1 MRVNTIKKIIAAILA
16 AVLCF
21 GVLPSRSFF
30 NTLSAVVKAANADSL
45 NEAYADGT
53 SLMPIGPAFT
63 VDTLLSWEPTND
75 PDSDYS
81 RSVVP
86 LADRYTGFTVN
97 DYANPDAK
105 LMVCSLANSKHDATN
120 AQGQESFSSYA
131 FNYWQ
136 YATSF
141 VYWSGSKRGQV
152 VVPTGE
158 FTDAAHTNGVP
169 VMGTIFFDWGGNSS
183 VVENFVRNYRSVAD
197 KLIEVMEYYGF
208 DGYFFNEETAVD
220 YTTAGNLRSM
230 IAYMRQQRPNML
242 IGWYDSITDSGN
254 LSYQDA
260 VNGSNSGWVS
270 AGVNEFFMNY
280 NWTTQ
285 DVNTTV
291 STMQGLGKSQYE
303 AFAGLDVQ
311 QNCMNTNFSSNYL
324 LNNNN
329 NKLKL
334 SLALYCPNSTM
345 GLSGDGADFHEVERQ
360 FYVNGGDPRST
371 SSSGWAGM
379 SRFFADHTTI
389 ISAPFVTNFNSG
401 HGKAFYIDGVKSRD
415 AEWSYQ
421 SVQDVM
427 PTWTWIID
435 SNGQKLSGAY
445 DFEDAYNGGS
455 SIKFYGSLTANKP
468 NNIMLYST
476 NLDINGSTNIAVTAK
491 NDRGLMKLVAYYG
504 DSSTS
509 SYANCQKATFALDA
523 SSGGWTT
530 SNVSL
535 ASLSGKKL
543 YAIGFEIGGTS
554 NVSDYQVNIG
564 RLAVTDSEAAAAS
577 ASNARLEEI
586 IYLDAYTAEARI
598 KWNGNNAS
606 TYEIYRLN
614 ADGTRTLIM
623 ETPNTAY
630 YIPNL
635 VRNDDQADVTI
646 EVVPVNANGVRGES
660 SRFTIDWPYENGD
673 TEKLSDVTVPVN
685 ICPLAEVTGY
695 SAQNDGEPASK
706 AIDGTSENGSK
717 WCATNA
723 QSGWMTIKL
732 DQPRTIKRIRIEHAE
747 YGGEAQNMNTIAFS
761 VQYKSGNNWVTA
773 YSTNNNSSAVTD
785 ELITP
790 VTAQEWRLYI
800 SNSGSSAWGAI
811 RIYEWQMFETTERN
825 RTDIVLMK
833 FASAKNNKGASDTF
847 SLTHAPTGS
856 TVRLYLRDANGNYT
870 QIASKEA
877 QSSTVSFTGLDYGS
891 DAGRVFYTVQEG
903 KQEESIKLST
913 AFDAEPGAVKYSITV
928 VQPANGTVSASAT
941 SATAGTT
948 VKLTA
953 TPAEGYTLDY
963 FTLDGARI
971 NGDTFIMPARNVEVS
986 AVFTANAYSITVV
999 QPTGGTV
1006 SASATSATAGT
1017 TVKLTA
1023 TPAEGYTLDYFT
1035 LDGARING
1043 NTFSMPARNV
1053 EVSAVFTANAYSIT
1067 VVQPTGGT
1075 VSASTTSAA
1084 AGTTIELTATPAEG
1098 YTLDYFTLDGERI
1111 NGDTFSMPARNV
1123 EVSAVFTANA
1133 YSITVVQP
1141 TGGTVSASATSA
1153 TAGTTVKLTATPAEG
1168 YTLDYFTL
1176 DGARIN
1182 GDTFI
1187 MPARNVE
1194 VSAVFTA
1201 NAYSITV
1208 VQPTGGTVSA
1218 SATSATAG
1226 TTVKLTATP
1235 AEGYTLDYFT
1245 LDGARINGD
1254 TFIMPA
1260 RNVEVSAVFT
1270 ANAYS
1275 ITVVQPT
1282 GGTVS
1287 ASATSATAGTTVKLT
1302 ATPAEGYT
1310 LDYFTLDGA
1319 RINGDTFIMPARNV
1333 EVSAVFTANAYSIT
1347 VVQPAGGTVSASKLS
1362 AFFGEAVELT
1372 AVPDEGYELSHYVV
1386 NGAANNGGTFTM
1398 PARDVIVTAVFTK
1411 VAEPS
1416 VNLALN
1422 ATIYYSN
1429 KKYPDYAKNGPQHA
1443 FDGKMSDRE
1452 ADKWHASGVNGWV
1465 AFDIHT
1471 PVANP
1476 ILKIYH
1482 AGSAGENSNLNTSSW
1497 DVYILNERYL
1507 TEEAYFNM
1515 DRSTQNRVCQIAWFW
1530 KRIHVTTG
1538 NTADISIDHIDMPEA
1553 RRLFK
1558 INMRKTNQTGYP
1570 YYLNV
1575 YEIEMYAGN

>member
-1 MRVNTIKKIIAAILA
+1 MIL
-16 AVLCF
+16 
-21 GVLPSRSFF
+21 
-30 NTLSAVVKAANADSL
+30 N
-45 NEAYADGT
+45 
-53 SLMPIGPAFT
+53 
-63 VDTLLSWEPTND
+63 
-75 PDSDYS
+75 
-81 RSVVP
+81 
-86 LADRYTGFTVN
+86 
-97 DYANPDAK
+97 
-105 LMVCSLANSKHDATN
+105 
-120 AQGQESFSSYA
+120 
-131 FNYWQ
+131 
-136 YATSF
+136 SF
-141 VYWSGSKRGQV
+141 V
-152 VVPTGE
+152 
-158 FTDAAHTNGVP
+158 
-169 VMGTIFFDWGGNSS
+169 
-183 VVENFVRNYRSVAD
+183 
-197 KLIEVMEYYGF
+197 
-208 DGYFFNEETAVD
+208 
-220 YTTAGNLRSM
+220 
-230 IAYMRQQRPNML
+230 
-242 IGWYDSITDSGN
+242 
-254 LSYQDA
+254 
-260 VNGSNSGWVS
+260 
-270 AGVNEFFMNY
+270 
-280 NWTTQ
+280 
-285 DVNTTV
+285 TV
-291 STMQGLGKSQYE
+291 
-303 AFAGLDVQ
+303 
-311 QNCMNTNFSSNYL
+311 
-324 LNNNN
+324 
-329 NKLKL
+329 
-334 SLALYCPNSTM
+334 
-345 GLSGDGADFHEVERQ
+345 
-360 FYVNGGDPRST
+360 
-371 SSSGWAGM
+371 
-379 SRFFADHTTI
+379 
-389 ISAPFVTNFNSG
+389 
-401 HGKAFYIDGVKSRD
+401 
-415 AEWSYQ
+415 
-421 SVQDVM
+421 
-427 PTWTWIID
+427 
-435 SNGQKLSGAY
+435 
-445 DFEDAYNGGS
+445 
-455 SIKFYGSLTANKP
+455 
-468 NNIMLYST
+468 
-476 NLDINGSTNIAVTAK
+476 
-491 NDRGLMKLVAYYG
+491 
-504 DSSTS
+504 
-509 SYANCQKATFALDA
+509 
-523 SSGGWTT
+523 
-530 SNVSL
+530 
-535 ASLSGKKL
+535 
-543 YAIGFEIGGTS
+543 
-554 NVSDYQVNIG
+554 YQVNIG

-606 TYEIYRLN
+606 SYEIYRLN

-635 VRNDDQADVTI
+635 VRNDDQADVTV

-673 TEKLSDVTVPVN
+673 TERLSDITEPANVCLNAT
-685 ICPLAEVTGY
+685 VTGY
-695 SAQNDGEPASK
+695 SAQNDGEPAWK

-717 WCATNA
+717 WCATNK

-747 YGGEAQNMNTIAFS
+747 YGGESQDMNTIAFS
-761 VQYKSGNNWVTA
+761 VQYKSGNNWVTV

-800 SNSGSSAWGAI
+800 NNSGSSAWGAI

-913 AFDAEPGAVKYSITV
+913 AFDAEPGAVKYSINV
-928 VQPANGTVSASAT
+928 VQPANGSVAASAT

-963 FTLDGARI
+963 FTLDGERI

-1017 TVKLTA
+1017 T
-1023 TPAEGYTLDYFT
+1023 
-1035 LDGARING
+1035 
-1043 NTFSMPARNV
+1043 
-1053 EVSAVFTANAYSIT
+1053 
-1067 VVQPTGGT
+1067 
-1075 VSASTTSAA
+1075 
-1084 AGTTIELTATPAEG
+1084 IELTATPAEG

-1111 NGDTFSMPARNV
+1111 NGNTFSMPAQNV

-1141 TGGTVSASATSA
+1141 AGGTVSASATSA

-1176 DGARIN
+1176 DG
-1182 GDTFI
+1182 
-1187 MPARNVE
+1187 E
-1194 VSAVFTA
+1194 
-1201 NAYSITV
+1201 
-1208 VQPTGGTVSA
+1208 
-1218 SATSATAG
+1218 
-1226 TTVKLTATP
+1226 
-1235 AEGYTLDYFT
+1235 
-1245 LDGARINGD
+1245 
-1254 TFIMPA
+1254 
-1260 RNVEVSAVFT
+1260 
-1270 ANAYS
+1270 
-1275 ITVVQPT
+1275 
-1282 GGTVS
+1282 
-1287 ASATSATAGTTVKLT
+1287 
-1302 ATPAEGYT
+1302 
-1310 LDYFTLDGA
+1310 

-1386 NGAANNGGTFTM
+1386 NGAANSGGTFTM

-1422 ATIYYSN
+1422 ATIYYFN

-1443 FDGKMSDRE
+1443 FDGKMSDPE

-1482 AGSAGENSNLNTSSW
+1482 AGSAGESSNLNTSSW

-1570 YYLNV
+1570 YHLNV

>member
-16 AVLCF
+16 AVFCF
-21 GVLPSRSFF
+21 GFLPSRSFF

-230 IAYMRQQRPNML
+230 IAYMRQKRPNML

-260 VNGSNSGWVS
+260 INGYNSGWVS

-291 STMQGLGKSQYE
+291 STMQNLGKSQYE

-324 LNNNN
+324 LNNS

-504 DSSTS
+504 DNSTS

-530 SNVSL
+530 SNFSL

-577 ASNARLEEI
+577 VNNARLEEI

-606 TYEIYRLN
+606 SYEIYRLN

-635 VRNDDQADVTI
+635 VRNDDQADVTV
-646 EVVPVNANGVRGES
+646 EVVPVNANGVRGKS

-673 TEKLSDVTVPVN
+673 TERLSDVTVPVN

-695 SAQNDGEPASK
+695 SAQNDGEPAWK

-732 DQPRTIKRIRIEHAE
+732 DQPRTIKRIRIEHAQ

-761 VQYKSGNNWVTA
+761 VQYKSGNNWVTV

-800 SNSGSSAWGAI
+800 NNSGSSAWGAI

-913 AFDAEPGAVKYSITV
+913 AFDAEPGAVKYSINV
-928 VQPANGTVSASAT
+928 VQPANGSVAASAT
-941 SATAGTT
+941 FATAGTT
-948 VKLTA
+948 IELTA

-963 FTLDGARI
+963 FTLDGERI
-971 NGDTFIMPARNVEVS
+971 NGNTFIMPARNVEVS

-1006 SASATSATAGT
+1006 SAS
-1017 TVKLTA
+1017 
-1023 TPAEGYTLDYFT
+1023 
-1035 LDGARING
+1035 
-1043 NTFSMPARNV
+1043 
-1053 EVSAVFTANAYSIT
+1053 
-1067 VVQPTGGT
+1067 
-1075 VSASTTSAA
+1075 
-1084 AGTTIELTATPAEG
+1084 
-1098 YTLDYFTLDGERI
+1098 
-1111 NGDTFSMPARNV
+1111 
-1123 EVSAVFTANA
+1123 
-1133 YSITVVQP
+1133 
-1141 TGGTVSASATSA
+1141 
-1153 TAGTTVKLTATPAEG
+1153 
-1168 YTLDYFTL
+1168 
-1176 DGARIN
+1176 
-1182 GDTFI
+1182 
-1187 MPARNVE
+1187 
-1194 VSAVFTA
+1194 
-1201 NAYSITV
+1201 
-1208 VQPTGGTVSA
+1208 
-1218 SATSATAG
+1218 
-1226 TTVKLTATP
+1226 
-1235 AEGYTLDYFT
+1235 
-1245 LDGARINGD
+1245 
-1254 TFIMPA
+1254 
-1260 RNVEVSAVFT
+1260 
-1270 ANAYS
+1270 
-1275 ITVVQPT
+1275 
-1282 GGTVS
+1282 
-1287 ASATSATAGTTVKLT
+1287 
-1302 ATPAEGYT
+1302 
-1310 LDYFTLDGA
+1310 
-1319 RINGDTFIMPARNV
+1319 
-1333 EVSAVFTANAYSIT
+1333 
-1347 VVQPAGGTVSASKLS
+1347 KLS
-1362 AFFGEAVELT
+1362 AFFGEAIELT

-1422 ATIYYSN
+1422 ATIYYFN

-1443 FDGKMSDRE
+1443 FDGKMSDPE

-1482 AGSAGENSNLNTSSW
+1482 AGSAGESSNLNTSSW

-1570 YYLNV
+1570 YHLNV

>member
-260 VNGSNSGWVS
+260 VNGYNSGWVS

-291 STMQGLGKSQYE
+291 STMQNLGKSQYE

-311 QNCMNTNFSSNYL
+311 QNCMNTYFSSNYL
-324 LNNNN
+324 LNNS

-509 SYANCQKATFALDA
+509 SYANCEKATFALDA
-523 SSGGWTT
+523 SSGGWAT

-606 TYEIYRLN
+606 SYEIYRLN

-695 SAQNDGEPASK
+695 SAQNDGEPAWK

-723 QSGWMTIKL
+723 RSGWMTIKL

-761 VQYKSGNNWVTA
+761 VQYKSGNNWVTV
-773 YSTNNNSSAVTD
+773 YSTNSNSSAVTD

-903 KQEESIKLST
+903 VQEESIKLST
-913 AFDAEPGAVKYSITV
+913 AFDAEPGAVKYSINV
-928 VQPANGTVSASAT
+928 VQPANGSVAASA
-941 SATAGTT
+941 
-948 VKLTA
+948 
-953 TPAEGYTLDY
+953 
-963 FTLDGARI
+963 
-971 NGDTFIMPARNVEVS
+971 
-986 AVFTANAYSITVV
+986 
-999 QPTGGTV
+999 
-1006 SASATSATAGT
+1006 
-1017 TVKLTA
+1017 
-1023 TPAEGYTLDYFT
+1023 
-1035 LDGARING
+1035 
-1043 NTFSMPARNV
+1043 
-1053 EVSAVFTANAYSIT
+1053 
-1067 VVQPTGGT
+1067 
-1075 VSASTTSAA
+1075 TSAA
-1084 AGTTIELTATPAEG
+1084 AGTIIELAATPAEG
-1098 YTLDYFTLDGERI
+1098 YTLDYFTLDGE
-1111 NGDTFSMPARNV
+1111 
-1123 EVSAVFTANA
+1123 
-1133 YSITVVQP
+1133 
-1141 TGGTVSASATSA
+1141 
-1153 TAGTTVKLTATPAEG
+1153 
-1168 YTLDYFTL
+1168 
-1176 DGARIN
+1176 
-1182 GDTFI
+1182 
-1187 MPARNVE
+1187 
-1194 VSAVFTA
+1194 
-1201 NAYSITV
+1201 
-1208 VQPTGGTVSA
+1208 
-1218 SATSATAG
+1218 
-1226 TTVKLTATP
+1226 
-1235 AEGYTLDYFT
+1235 
-1245 LDGARINGD
+1245 
-1254 TFIMPA
+1254 
-1260 RNVEVSAVFT
+1260 
-1270 ANAYS
+1270 
-1275 ITVVQPT
+1275 
-1282 GGTVS
+1282 
-1287 ASATSATAGTTVKLT
+1287 
-1302 ATPAEGYT
+1302 
-1310 LDYFTLDGA
+1310 

-1347 VVQPAGGTVSASKLS
+1347 VVQPAGGTVSASATSAAAGTTVKLTATPAEGYTLDYFTLDGERINGDTFIMPARNVEVSAVFTANAYSITVVQPANGTVSASKLS

-1443 FDGKMSDRE
+1443 FDGKMSDPE
-1452 ADKWHASGVNGWV
+1452 ADKWHASGINGWV

-1482 AGSAGENSNLNTSSW
+1482 AGSAGEVSNLNTSSW

-1538 NTADISIDHIDMPEA
+1538 NTADISVDHIDMPEA

>member
-1 MRVNTIKKIIAAILA
+1 MIL
-16 AVLCF
+16 
-21 GVLPSRSFF
+21 
-30 NTLSAVVKAANADSL
+30 N
-45 NEAYADGT
+45 
-53 SLMPIGPAFT
+53 
-63 VDTLLSWEPTND
+63 
-75 PDSDYS
+75 
-81 RSVVP
+81 
-86 LADRYTGFTVN
+86 
-97 DYANPDAK
+97 
-105 LMVCSLANSKHDATN
+105 
-120 AQGQESFSSYA
+120 
-131 FNYWQ
+131 
-136 YATSF
+136 SF
-141 VYWSGSKRGQV
+141 V
-152 VVPTGE
+152 
-158 FTDAAHTNGVP
+158 
-169 VMGTIFFDWGGNSS
+169 
-183 VVENFVRNYRSVAD
+183 
-197 KLIEVMEYYGF
+197 
-208 DGYFFNEETAVD
+208 
-220 YTTAGNLRSM
+220 
-230 IAYMRQQRPNML
+230 
-242 IGWYDSITDSGN
+242 
-254 LSYQDA
+254 
-260 VNGSNSGWVS
+260 
-270 AGVNEFFMNY
+270 
-280 NWTTQ
+280 
-285 DVNTTV
+285 TV
-291 STMQGLGKSQYE
+291 
-303 AFAGLDVQ
+303 
-311 QNCMNTNFSSNYL
+311 
-324 LNNNN
+324 
-329 NKLKL
+329 
-334 SLALYCPNSTM
+334 
-345 GLSGDGADFHEVERQ
+345 
-360 FYVNGGDPRST
+360 
-371 SSSGWAGM
+371 
-379 SRFFADHTTI
+379 
-389 ISAPFVTNFNSG
+389 
-401 HGKAFYIDGVKSRD
+401 
-415 AEWSYQ
+415 
-421 SVQDVM
+421 
-427 PTWTWIID
+427 
-435 SNGQKLSGAY
+435 
-445 DFEDAYNGGS
+445 
-455 SIKFYGSLTANKP
+455 
-468 NNIMLYST
+468 
-476 NLDINGSTNIAVTAK
+476 
-491 NDRGLMKLVAYYG
+491 
-504 DSSTS
+504 
-509 SYANCQKATFALDA
+509 
-523 SSGGWTT
+523 
-530 SNVSL
+530 
-535 ASLSGKKL
+535 
-543 YAIGFEIGGTS
+543 
-554 NVSDYQVNIG
+554 YQVNIG

-606 TYEIYRLN
+606 SYEIYRLN

-635 VRNDDQADVTI
+635 VRNDDQADVTV

-695 SAQNDGEPASK
+695 SAQNDGEPAWK

-717 WCATNA
+717 WCATNK

-732 DQPRTIKRIRIEHAE
+732 DQPRTIKRIRIEHAQ

-761 VQYKSGNNWVTA
+761 VQYKSGNNWVTV

-877 QSSTVSFTGLDYGS
+877 HSSTVSFTGLDYGS

-913 AFDAEPGAVKYSITV
+913 AFDAEPGAVKYSINV
-928 VQPANGTVSASAT
+928 VQPAGGTVSASAT

-963 FTLDGARI
+963 FTLDGERI

-1035 LDGARING
+1035 LDGERING
-1043 NTFSMPARNV
+1043 DTFIMPARNV

-1067 VVQPTGGT
+1067 VVQPT
-1075 VSASTTSAA
+1075 
-1084 AGTTIELTATPAEG
+1084 
-1098 YTLDYFTLDGERI
+1098 
-1111 NGDTFSMPARNV
+1111 NGSVA
-1123 EVSAVFTANA
+1123 
-1133 YSITVVQP
+1133 
-1141 TGGTVSASATSA
+1141 ASATSA
-1153 TAGTTVKLTATPAEG
+1153 TAGTTIELTATPAEG

-1187 MPARNVE
+1187 MPARNVD

-1208 VQPTGGTVSA
+1208 VQPT
-1218 SATSATAG
+1218 
-1226 TTVKLTATP
+1226 
-1235 AEGYTLDYFT
+1235 
-1245 LDGARINGD
+1245 
-1254 TFIMPA
+1254 
-1260 RNVEVSAVFT
+1260 
-1270 ANAYS
+1270 
-1275 ITVVQPT
+1275 
-1282 GGTVS
+1282 
-1287 ASATSATAGTTVKLT
+1287 
-1302 ATPAEGYT
+1302 
-1310 LDYFTLDGA
+1310 
-1319 RINGDTFIMPARNV
+1319 
-1333 EVSAVFTANAYSIT
+1333 
-1347 VVQPAGGTVSASKLS
+1347 GGTVSASKLS

-1386 NGAANNGGTFTM
+1386 NGAANNGSSFTM
-1398 PARDVIVTAVFTK
+1398 PAHDVMVTAVFTK

-1422 ATIYYSN
+1422 ATIYYFN

-1482 AGSAGENSNLNTSSW
+1482 AGSAGEDSNLNTSSW

-1538 NTADISIDHIDMPEA
+1538 NTADISVDHIDMPEA

-1570 YYLNV
+1570 YHLNV

>member
-1 MRVNTIKKIIAAILA
+1 MRVNTIKKIIAALLA
-16 AVLCF
+16 AVFCF

-30 NTLSAVVKAANADSL
+30 STLSAVVKAANADSL

-208 DGYFFNEETAVD
+208 DGYFFNEETGVD

-260 VNGSNSGWVS
+260 VNGYNSGWVS

-285 DVNTTV
+285 EVNTTV
-291 STMQGLGKSQYE
+291 STMQNLGKSQYE

-324 LNNNN
+324 LNNS

-509 SYANCQKATFALDA
+509 SYANCQKAAFALDA
-523 SSGGWTT
+523 SSGSWTT

-717 WCATNA
+717 WCATNK

-747 YGGEAQNMNTIAFS
+747 YGGEAQDMNTIAFS
-761 VQYKSGNNWVTA
+761 VQYKSGNNWVTV
-773 YSTNNNSSAVTD
+773 YSTNSNSSAVTD

-800 SNSGSSAWGAI
+800 NNSGSSAWGAI
-811 RIYEWQMFETTERN
+811 RIYEWQMFESTERE
-825 RTDIVLMK
+825 RSDIVLMK
-833 FASAKNNKGASDTF
+833 FASAKNNTGASDTF

-913 AFDAEPGAVKYSITV
+913 AFDAEPGAVKYSINV
-928 VQPANGTVSASAT
+928 VQPANGMVSASAT

-963 FTLDGARI
+963 FTLDG
-971 NGDTFIMPARNVEVS
+971 E
-986 AVFTANAYSITVV
+986 
-999 QPTGGTV
+999 
-1006 SASATSATAGT
+1006 
-1017 TVKLTA
+1017 
-1023 TPAEGYTLDYFT
+1023 
-1035 LDGARING
+1035 
-1043 NTFSMPARNV
+1043 
-1053 EVSAVFTANAYSIT
+1053 
-1067 VVQPTGGT
+1067 
-1075 VSASTTSAA
+1075 
-1084 AGTTIELTATPAEG
+1084 
-1098 YTLDYFTLDGERI
+1098 
-1111 NGDTFSMPARNV
+1111 
-1123 EVSAVFTANA
+1123 
-1133 YSITVVQP
+1133 
-1141 TGGTVSASATSA
+1141 
-1153 TAGTTVKLTATPAEG
+1153 
-1168 YTLDYFTL
+1168 
-1176 DGARIN
+1176 
-1182 GDTFI
+1182 
-1187 MPARNVE
+1187 
-1194 VSAVFTA
+1194 
-1201 NAYSITV
+1201 
-1208 VQPTGGTVSA
+1208 
-1218 SATSATAG
+1218 
-1226 TTVKLTATP
+1226 
-1235 AEGYTLDYFT
+1235 
-1245 LDGARINGD
+1245 
-1254 TFIMPA
+1254 
-1260 RNVEVSAVFT
+1260 
-1270 ANAYS
+1270 
-1275 ITVVQPT
+1275 
-1282 GGTVS
+1282 
-1287 ASATSATAGTTVKLT
+1287 
-1302 ATPAEGYT
+1302 
-1310 LDYFTLDGA
+1310 

-1422 ATIYYSN
+1422 ATVYYSN

-1443 FDGKMSDRE
+1443 FDGKMSDPE
-1452 ADKWHASGVNGWV
+1452 ADKWHASGINGWV

-1482 AGSAGENSNLNTSSW
+1482 AGSADEDSNLNTSSW

-1570 YYLNV
+1570 YHLNV

>member
-230 IAYMRQQRPNML
+230 IAYMRQQKPNML

-291 STMQGLGKSQYE
+291 STMQNLGKSQYE

-324 LNNNN
+324 LNNS

-389 ISAPFVTNFNSG
+389 VSAPFVTNFNSG

-509 SYANCQKATFALDA
+509 SYANCQKATFAIDA

-606 TYEIYRLN
+606 SYEIYRLN

-630 YIPNL
+630 YIPKL

-695 SAQNDGEPASK
+695 SAQNDGEPAWK

-723 QSGWMTIKL
+723 RSGWMTIKL

-747 YGGEAQNMNTIAFS
+747 YGGEAQDMNTIAFS
-761 VQYKSGNNWVTA
+761 VQYKSGNNWVTV
-773 YSTNNNSSAVTD
+773 YSTTNNSSAVTD

-800 SNSGSSAWGAI
+800 YNSGSSAWGAI
-811 RIYEWQMFETTERN
+811 RIYEWQMFESTERE
-825 RTDIVLMK
+825 RSDIVLMK

-847 SLTHAPTGS
+847 SLTHAPTSS

-903 KQEESIKLST
+903 VQEESIKLST
-913 AFDAEPGAVKYSITV
+913 AFDAEPGAVKYSINV
-928 VQPANGTVSASAT
+928 VQPANGSVAASA
-941 SATAGTT
+941 
-948 VKLTA
+948 
-953 TPAEGYTLDY
+953 
-963 FTLDGARI
+963 
-971 NGDTFIMPARNVEVS
+971 
-986 AVFTANAYSITVV
+986 
-999 QPTGGTV
+999 
-1006 SASATSATAGT
+1006 
-1017 TVKLTA
+1017 
-1023 TPAEGYTLDYFT
+1023 
-1035 LDGARING
+1035 
-1043 NTFSMPARNV
+1043 
-1053 EVSAVFTANAYSIT
+1053 
-1067 VVQPTGGT
+1067 
-1075 VSASTTSAA
+1075 TSAA
-1084 AGTTIELTATPAEG
+1084 AGTIIELAATPAEG
-1098 YTLDYFTLDGERI
+1098 YTLDYFTLDGE
-1111 NGDTFSMPARNV
+1111 
-1123 EVSAVFTANA
+1123 
-1133 YSITVVQP
+1133 
-1141 TGGTVSASATSA
+1141 
-1153 TAGTTVKLTATPAEG
+1153 
-1168 YTLDYFTL
+1168 
-1176 DGARIN
+1176 
-1182 GDTFI
+1182 
-1187 MPARNVE
+1187 
-1194 VSAVFTA
+1194 
-1201 NAYSITV
+1201 
-1208 VQPTGGTVSA
+1208 
-1218 SATSATAG
+1218 
-1226 TTVKLTATP
+1226 
-1235 AEGYTLDYFT
+1235 
-1245 LDGARINGD
+1245 
-1254 TFIMPA
+1254 
-1260 RNVEVSAVFT
+1260 
-1270 ANAYS
+1270 
-1275 ITVVQPT
+1275 
-1282 GGTVS
+1282 
-1287 ASATSATAGTTVKLT
+1287 
-1302 ATPAEGYT
+1302 
-1310 LDYFTLDGA
+1310 

-1347 VVQPAGGTVSASKLS
+1347 VVQPAGGTVSASATSAAAGTTVKLTATPAEGYTLDYFTLDGERINGNTFSMPARNVEVSAVFTANAYSITVVQPAGGTVTASKLS

-1452 ADKWHASGVNGWV
+1452 ADKWHASGINGWV

-1482 AGSAGENSNLNTSSW
+1482 AGSAGEGSDLNTSSW

-1530 KRIHVTTG
+1530 KKIHVTNG
-1538 NTADISIDHIDMPEA
+1538 NTADISVDHIDMPEA

>member
-1 MRVNTIKKIIAAILA
+1 MIL
-16 AVLCF
+16 
-21 GVLPSRSFF
+21 
-30 NTLSAVVKAANADSL
+30 N
-45 NEAYADGT
+45 
-53 SLMPIGPAFT
+53 
-63 VDTLLSWEPTND
+63 
-75 PDSDYS
+75 
-81 RSVVP
+81 
-86 LADRYTGFTVN
+86 
-97 DYANPDAK
+97 
-105 LMVCSLANSKHDATN
+105 
-120 AQGQESFSSYA
+120 
-131 FNYWQ
+131 
-136 YATSF
+136 SF
-141 VYWSGSKRGQV
+141 V
-152 VVPTGE
+152 
-158 FTDAAHTNGVP
+158 
-169 VMGTIFFDWGGNSS
+169 
-183 VVENFVRNYRSVAD
+183 
-197 KLIEVMEYYGF
+197 
-208 DGYFFNEETAVD
+208 
-220 YTTAGNLRSM
+220 
-230 IAYMRQQRPNML
+230 
-242 IGWYDSITDSGN
+242 
-254 LSYQDA
+254 
-260 VNGSNSGWVS
+260 
-270 AGVNEFFMNY
+270 
-280 NWTTQ
+280 
-285 DVNTTV
+285 TV
-291 STMQGLGKSQYE
+291 
-303 AFAGLDVQ
+303 
-311 QNCMNTNFSSNYL
+311 
-324 LNNNN
+324 
-329 NKLKL
+329 
-334 SLALYCPNSTM
+334 
-345 GLSGDGADFHEVERQ
+345 
-360 FYVNGGDPRST
+360 
-371 SSSGWAGM
+371 
-379 SRFFADHTTI
+379 
-389 ISAPFVTNFNSG
+389 
-401 HGKAFYIDGVKSRD
+401 
-415 AEWSYQ
+415 
-421 SVQDVM
+421 
-427 PTWTWIID
+427 
-435 SNGQKLSGAY
+435 
-445 DFEDAYNGGS
+445 
-455 SIKFYGSLTANKP
+455 
-468 NNIMLYST
+468 
-476 NLDINGSTNIAVTAK
+476 
-491 NDRGLMKLVAYYG
+491 
-504 DSSTS
+504 
-509 SYANCQKATFALDA
+509 
-523 SSGGWTT
+523 
-530 SNVSL
+530 
-535 ASLSGKKL
+535 
-543 YAIGFEIGGTS
+543 
-554 NVSDYQVNIG
+554 YQVNIG

-695 SAQNDGEPASK
+695 SAQNDGEPAWK

-717 WCATNA
+717 WCATNK

-732 DQPRTIKRIRIEHAE
+732 DQPRTIKRIRIEHAQ

-761 VQYKSGNNWVTA
+761 VQYKSGNNWVTV
-773 YSTNNNSSAVTD
+773 YSTNSNSSAVTD

-790 VTAQEWRLYI
+790 VTAQEWRLDI

-913 AFDAEPGAVKYSITV
+913 AFDAEPGAVKYSINV
-928 VQPANGTVSASAT
+928 VQPANGSVAASAT

-953 TPAEGYTLDY
+953 
-963 FTLDGARI
+963 
-971 NGDTFIMPARNVEVS
+971 N
-986 AVFTANAYSITVV
+986 
-999 QPTGGTV
+999 
-1006 SASATSATAGT
+1006 
-1017 TVKLTA
+1017 
-1023 TPAEGYTLDYFT
+1023 PAEGYTLDYFT

-1067 VVQPTGGT
+1067 VVQPT
-1075 VSASTTSAA
+1075 
-1084 AGTTIELTATPAEG
+1084 
-1098 YTLDYFTLDGERI
+1098 
-1111 NGDTFSMPARNV
+1111 
-1123 EVSAVFTANA
+1123 
-1133 YSITVVQP
+1133 
-1141 TGGTVSASATSA
+1141 
-1153 TAGTTVKLTATPAEG
+1153 
-1168 YTLDYFTL
+1168 
-1176 DGARIN
+1176 
-1182 GDTFI
+1182 
-1187 MPARNVE
+1187 
-1194 VSAVFTA
+1194 
-1201 NAYSITV
+1201 
-1208 VQPTGGTVSA
+1208 
-1218 SATSATAG
+1218 
-1226 TTVKLTATP
+1226 
-1235 AEGYTLDYFT
+1235 
-1245 LDGARINGD
+1245 
-1254 TFIMPA
+1254 
-1260 RNVEVSAVFT
+1260 
-1270 ANAYS
+1270 
-1275 ITVVQPT
+1275 
-1282 GGTVS
+1282 
-1287 ASATSATAGTTVKLT
+1287 
-1302 ATPAEGYT
+1302 
-1310 LDYFTLDGA
+1310 
-1319 RINGDTFIMPARNV
+1319 
-1333 EVSAVFTANAYSIT
+1333 
-1347 VVQPAGGTVSASKLS
+1347 GGTVSASKLS

-1422 ATIYYSN
+1422 ATVYYSN

-1443 FDGKMSDRE
+1443 FDGKMSDPE

-1482 AGSAGENSNLNTSSW
+1482 AGFAGEGSDLNTSSW

-1570 YYLNV
+1570 YHLNV

>member
-1 MRVNTIKKIIAAILA
+1 MIL
-16 AVLCF
+16 
-21 GVLPSRSFF
+21 
-30 NTLSAVVKAANADSL
+30 N
-45 NEAYADGT
+45 
-53 SLMPIGPAFT
+53 
-63 VDTLLSWEPTND
+63 
-75 PDSDYS
+75 
-81 RSVVP
+81 
-86 LADRYTGFTVN
+86 
-97 DYANPDAK
+97 
-105 LMVCSLANSKHDATN
+105 
-120 AQGQESFSSYA
+120 
-131 FNYWQ
+131 
-136 YATSF
+136 SF
-141 VYWSGSKRGQV
+141 V
-152 VVPTGE
+152 
-158 FTDAAHTNGVP
+158 
-169 VMGTIFFDWGGNSS
+169 
-183 VVENFVRNYRSVAD
+183 
-197 KLIEVMEYYGF
+197 
-208 DGYFFNEETAVD
+208 
-220 YTTAGNLRSM
+220 
-230 IAYMRQQRPNML
+230 
-242 IGWYDSITDSGN
+242 
-254 LSYQDA
+254 
-260 VNGSNSGWVS
+260 
-270 AGVNEFFMNY
+270 
-280 NWTTQ
+280 
-285 DVNTTV
+285 TV
-291 STMQGLGKSQYE
+291 
-303 AFAGLDVQ
+303 
-311 QNCMNTNFSSNYL
+311 
-324 LNNNN
+324 
-329 NKLKL
+329 
-334 SLALYCPNSTM
+334 
-345 GLSGDGADFHEVERQ
+345 
-360 FYVNGGDPRST
+360 
-371 SSSGWAGM
+371 
-379 SRFFADHTTI
+379 
-389 ISAPFVTNFNSG
+389 
-401 HGKAFYIDGVKSRD
+401 
-415 AEWSYQ
+415 
-421 SVQDVM
+421 
-427 PTWTWIID
+427 
-435 SNGQKLSGAY
+435 
-445 DFEDAYNGGS
+445 
-455 SIKFYGSLTANKP
+455 
-468 NNIMLYST
+468 
-476 NLDINGSTNIAVTAK
+476 
-491 NDRGLMKLVAYYG
+491 
-504 DSSTS
+504 
-509 SYANCQKATFALDA
+509 
-523 SSGGWTT
+523 
-530 SNVSL
+530 
-535 ASLSGKKL
+535 
-543 YAIGFEIGGTS
+543 
-554 NVSDYQVNIG
+554 YQVNIG

-606 TYEIYRLN
+606 SYEIYRLN

-635 VRNDDQADVTI
+635 VRNDDQADVTV

-695 SAQNDGEPASK
+695 SAQNDGEPAWK

-717 WCATNA
+717 WCATNK

-732 DQPRTIKRIRIEHAE
+732 DQPRTIKRIRIEHAQ

-761 VQYKSGNNWVTA
+761 VQYKSGNNWVTV

-877 QSSTVSFTGLDYGS
+877 HSSTVSFTGLDYGS

-913 AFDAEPGAVKYSITV
+913 AFDAEPGAVKYSINV
-928 VQPANGTVSASAT
+928 VQPAGGTVSASAT

-953 TPAEGYTLDY
+953 TPSEGYTLDY
-963 FTLDGARI
+963 FTLDGERI

-1035 LDGARING
+1035 LDGARINCD
-1043 NTFSMPARNV
+1043 TFIMPARNV
-1053 EVSAVFTANAYSIT
+1053 DVSAVFTANAYSIT
-1067 VVQPTGGT
+1067 VVQPT
-1075 VSASTTSAA
+1075 
-1084 AGTTIELTATPAEG
+1084 
-1098 YTLDYFTLDGERI
+1098 
-1111 NGDTFSMPARNV
+1111 
-1123 EVSAVFTANA
+1123 
-1133 YSITVVQP
+1133 
-1141 TGGTVSASATSA
+1141 
-1153 TAGTTVKLTATPAEG
+1153 
-1168 YTLDYFTL
+1168 
-1176 DGARIN
+1176 
-1182 GDTFI
+1182 
-1187 MPARNVE
+1187 
-1194 VSAVFTA
+1194 
-1201 NAYSITV
+1201 
-1208 VQPTGGTVSA
+1208 
-1218 SATSATAG
+1218 
-1226 TTVKLTATP
+1226 
-1235 AEGYTLDYFT
+1235 
-1245 LDGARINGD
+1245 
-1254 TFIMPA
+1254 
-1260 RNVEVSAVFT
+1260 
-1270 ANAYS
+1270 
-1275 ITVVQPT
+1275 
-1282 GGTVS
+1282 
-1287 ASATSATAGTTVKLT
+1287 
-1302 ATPAEGYT
+1302 
-1310 LDYFTLDGA
+1310 
-1319 RINGDTFIMPARNV
+1319 
-1333 EVSAVFTANAYSIT
+1333 
-1347 VVQPAGGTVSASKLS
+1347 GGTVSASKLS

-1386 NGAANNGGTFTM
+1386 NGAANNGSSFTM
-1398 PARDVIVTAVFTK
+1398 PAHDVMVTAVFTK

-1422 ATIYYSN
+1422 ATIYYFN

-1482 AGSAGENSNLNTSSW
+1482 AGSAGEDSNLNTSSW

-1538 NTADISIDHIDMPEA
+1538 NTADISVDHIDMPEA

-1570 YYLNV
+1570 YHLNV

>member
-1 MRVNTIKKIIAAILA
+1 MIL
-16 AVLCF
+16 
-21 GVLPSRSFF
+21 
-30 NTLSAVVKAANADSL
+30 N
-45 NEAYADGT
+45 
-53 SLMPIGPAFT
+53 
-63 VDTLLSWEPTND
+63 
-75 PDSDYS
+75 
-81 RSVVP
+81 
-86 LADRYTGFTVN
+86 
-97 DYANPDAK
+97 
-105 LMVCSLANSKHDATN
+105 
-120 AQGQESFSSYA
+120 
-131 FNYWQ
+131 
-136 YATSF
+136 SF
-141 VYWSGSKRGQV
+141 V
-152 VVPTGE
+152 
-158 FTDAAHTNGVP
+158 
-169 VMGTIFFDWGGNSS
+169 
-183 VVENFVRNYRSVAD
+183 
-197 KLIEVMEYYGF
+197 
-208 DGYFFNEETAVD
+208 
-220 YTTAGNLRSM
+220 
-230 IAYMRQQRPNML
+230 
-242 IGWYDSITDSGN
+242 
-254 LSYQDA
+254 
-260 VNGSNSGWVS
+260 
-270 AGVNEFFMNY
+270 
-280 NWTTQ
+280 
-285 DVNTTV
+285 TV
-291 STMQGLGKSQYE
+291 
-303 AFAGLDVQ
+303 
-311 QNCMNTNFSSNYL
+311 
-324 LNNNN
+324 
-329 NKLKL
+329 
-334 SLALYCPNSTM
+334 
-345 GLSGDGADFHEVERQ
+345 
-360 FYVNGGDPRST
+360 
-371 SSSGWAGM
+371 
-379 SRFFADHTTI
+379 
-389 ISAPFVTNFNSG
+389 
-401 HGKAFYIDGVKSRD
+401 
-415 AEWSYQ
+415 
-421 SVQDVM
+421 
-427 PTWTWIID
+427 
-435 SNGQKLSGAY
+435 
-445 DFEDAYNGGS
+445 
-455 SIKFYGSLTANKP
+455 
-468 NNIMLYST
+468 
-476 NLDINGSTNIAVTAK
+476 
-491 NDRGLMKLVAYYG
+491 
-504 DSSTS
+504 
-509 SYANCQKATFALDA
+509 
-523 SSGGWTT
+523 
-530 SNVSL
+530 
-535 ASLSGKKL
+535 
-543 YAIGFEIGGTS
+543 
-554 NVSDYQVNIG
+554 YQVNIG

-577 ASNARLEEI
+577 AINARLEEI

-635 VRNDDQADVTI
+635 VRNDDQADVTV

-673 TEKLSDVTVPVN
+673 TERLSDITEPANVCLNAT
-685 ICPLAEVTGY
+685 VTGY
-695 SAQNDGEPASK
+695 SAQNDGEPAWK

-747 YGGEAQNMNTIAFS
+747 YGGETQDMNTIAFS
-761 VQYKSGNNWVTA
+761 VQYKSGNNWVTV

-877 QSSTVSFTGLDYGS
+877 QSSTVSFTDLDYGS

-913 AFDAEPGAVKYSITV
+913 AFDAEPGAVKYSINV
-928 VQPANGTVSASAT
+928 VQPANGSVAASAT
-941 SATAGTT
+941 FATAGTT
-948 VKLTA
+948 IELTA

-963 FTLDGARI
+963 FTLDGERI

-1023 TPAEGYTLDYFT
+1023 PPAEGYTLDYFT

-1043 NTFSMPARNV
+1043 DTFIMPARNV
-1053 EVSAVFTANAYSIT
+1053 DVSAVFTANAYSIT
-1067 VVQPTGGT
+1067 VVQP
-1075 VSASTTSAA
+1075 A
-1084 AGTTIELTATPAEG
+1084 
-1098 YTLDYFTLDGERI
+1098 
-1111 NGDTFSMPARNV
+1111 
-1123 EVSAVFTANA
+1123 
-1133 YSITVVQP
+1133 
-1141 TGGTVSASATSA
+1141 GGTVSASATSA
-1153 TAGTTVKLTATPAEG
+1153 AAGTTVELTATPAEG
-1168 YTLDYFTL
+1168 YALDYFTL
-1176 DGARIN
+1176 DGERIN

-1218 SATSATAG
+1218 S
-1226 TTVKLTATP
+1226 
-1235 AEGYTLDYFT
+1235 
-1245 LDGARINGD
+1245 
-1254 TFIMPA
+1254 
-1260 RNVEVSAVFT
+1260 
-1270 ANAYS
+1270 
-1275 ITVVQPT
+1275 
-1282 GGTVS
+1282 
-1287 ASATSATAGTTVKLT
+1287 
-1302 ATPAEGYT
+1302 
-1310 LDYFTLDGA
+1310 
-1319 RINGDTFIMPARNV
+1319 
-1333 EVSAVFTANAYSIT
+1333 
-1347 VVQPAGGTVSASKLS
+1347 KLS
-1362 AFFGEAVELT
+1362 AFFGETVDLT
-1372 AVPDEGYELSHYVV
+1372 AVPDGGYELSHYVV
-1386 NGAANNGGTFTM
+1386 NGAANNGSSFTM
-1398 PARDVIVTAVFTK
+1398 PAHDVMVTAVFTK

-1422 ATIYYSN
+1422 ATIYYFN
-1429 KKYPDYAKNGPQHA
+1429 KKYPDYAKNGLQHA
-1443 FDGKMSDRE
+1443 FDGKKSDPE

-1482 AGSAGENSNLNTSSW
+1482 AGSAGESSNLNTSSW

-1538 NTADISIDHIDMPEA
+1538 NTADISIDRIDMPEA

>member
-208 DGYFFNEETAVD
+208 DGYFFNEETGVD

-324 LNNNN
+324 LNNS

-695 SAQNDGEPASK
+695 SAQNDGEPAWK

-717 WCATNA
+717 WCATNK

-732 DQPRTIKRIRIEHAE
+732 DQPRTIKRIRIEHAQ

-761 VQYKSGNNWVTA
+761 VQYKSGNNWVTV

-913 AFDAEPGAVKYSITV
+913 AFDAEPGAVKYSINV
-928 VQPANGTVSASAT
+928 VQPANGSVAASAT

-953 TPAEGYTLDY
+953 NPEEGYTLDY
-963 FTLDGARI
+963 FTLDGERI

-999 QPTGGTV
+999 QPT
-1006 SASATSATAGT
+1006 
-1017 TVKLTA
+1017 
-1023 TPAEGYTLDYFT
+1023 
-1035 LDGARING
+1035 
-1043 NTFSMPARNV
+1043 
-1053 EVSAVFTANAYSIT
+1053 
-1067 VVQPTGGT
+1067 
-1075 VSASTTSAA
+1075 
-1084 AGTTIELTATPAEG
+1084 
-1098 YTLDYFTLDGERI
+1098 
-1111 NGDTFSMPARNV
+1111 
-1123 EVSAVFTANA
+1123 
-1133 YSITVVQP
+1133 
-1141 TGGTVSASATSA
+1141 
-1153 TAGTTVKLTATPAEG
+1153 
-1168 YTLDYFTL
+1168 
-1176 DGARIN
+1176 
-1182 GDTFI
+1182 
-1187 MPARNVE
+1187 
-1194 VSAVFTA
+1194 
-1201 NAYSITV
+1201 
-1208 VQPTGGTVSA
+1208 
-1218 SATSATAG
+1218 
-1226 TTVKLTATP
+1226 
-1235 AEGYTLDYFT
+1235 
-1245 LDGARINGD
+1245 
-1254 TFIMPA
+1254 
-1260 RNVEVSAVFT
+1260 
-1270 ANAYS
+1270 
-1275 ITVVQPT
+1275 
-1282 GGTVS
+1282 
-1287 ASATSATAGTTVKLT
+1287 
-1302 ATPAEGYT
+1302 
-1310 LDYFTLDGA
+1310 
-1319 RINGDTFIMPARNV
+1319 
-1333 EVSAVFTANAYSIT
+1333 
-1347 VVQPAGGTVSASKLS
+1347 GGTVSASKLS

-1443 FDGKMSDRE
+1443 FDGKMSDPE
-1452 ADKWHASGVNGWV
+1452 ADKWHASGINGWV

-1482 AGSAGENSNLNTSSW
+1482 AGSAGEDSNLNTSSW

-1530 KRIHVTTG
+1530 KRVHVTTG

-1570 YYLNV
+1570 YHLNV

>member
-1 MRVNTIKKIIAAILA
+1 MIL
-16 AVLCF
+16 
-21 GVLPSRSFF
+21 
-30 NTLSAVVKAANADSL
+30 N
-45 NEAYADGT
+45 
-53 SLMPIGPAFT
+53 
-63 VDTLLSWEPTND
+63 
-75 PDSDYS
+75 
-81 RSVVP
+81 
-86 LADRYTGFTVN
+86 
-97 DYANPDAK
+97 
-105 LMVCSLANSKHDATN
+105 
-120 AQGQESFSSYA
+120 
-131 FNYWQ
+131 
-136 YATSF
+136 SF
-141 VYWSGSKRGQV
+141 V
-152 VVPTGE
+152 
-158 FTDAAHTNGVP
+158 
-169 VMGTIFFDWGGNSS
+169 
-183 VVENFVRNYRSVAD
+183 
-197 KLIEVMEYYGF
+197 
-208 DGYFFNEETAVD
+208 
-220 YTTAGNLRSM
+220 
-230 IAYMRQQRPNML
+230 
-242 IGWYDSITDSGN
+242 
-254 LSYQDA
+254 
-260 VNGSNSGWVS
+260 
-270 AGVNEFFMNY
+270 
-280 NWTTQ
+280 
-285 DVNTTV
+285 TV
-291 STMQGLGKSQYE
+291 
-303 AFAGLDVQ
+303 
-311 QNCMNTNFSSNYL
+311 
-324 LNNNN
+324 
-329 NKLKL
+329 
-334 SLALYCPNSTM
+334 
-345 GLSGDGADFHEVERQ
+345 
-360 FYVNGGDPRST
+360 
-371 SSSGWAGM
+371 
-379 SRFFADHTTI
+379 
-389 ISAPFVTNFNSG
+389 
-401 HGKAFYIDGVKSRD
+401 
-415 AEWSYQ
+415 
-421 SVQDVM
+421 
-427 PTWTWIID
+427 
-435 SNGQKLSGAY
+435 
-445 DFEDAYNGGS
+445 
-455 SIKFYGSLTANKP
+455 
-468 NNIMLYST
+468 
-476 NLDINGSTNIAVTAK
+476 
-491 NDRGLMKLVAYYG
+491 
-504 DSSTS
+504 
-509 SYANCQKATFALDA
+509 
-523 SSGGWTT
+523 
-530 SNVSL
+530 
-535 ASLSGKKL
+535 
-543 YAIGFEIGGTS
+543 
-554 NVSDYQVNIG
+554 YQVNIG

-606 TYEIYRLN
+606 SYEIYRLN

-635 VRNDDQADVTI
+635 VRNDDQADVTV

-673 TEKLSDVTVPVN
+673 TERLSDITEPANVCLNAT
-685 ICPLAEVTGY
+685 VTGY
-695 SAQNDGEPASK
+695 SAQNDGEPAWK

-732 DQPRTIKRIRIEHAE
+732 DQPRTIKRIRIEHAQ

-761 VQYKSGNNWVTA
+761 VQYKSGNNWVTV

-928 VQPANGTVSASAT
+928 VQPTGGTVSASAT

-953 TPAEGYTLDY
+953 NPAEGYTLDY
-963 FTLDGARI
+963 FTLDGERI

-999 QPTGGTV
+999 QPVGGSV
-1006 SASATSATAGT
+1006 AASATSAT
-1017 TVKLTA
+1017 
-1023 TPAEGYTLDYFT
+1023 
-1035 LDGARING
+1035 
-1043 NTFSMPARNV
+1043 
-1053 EVSAVFTANAYSIT
+1053 
-1067 VVQPTGGT
+1067 
-1075 VSASTTSAA
+1075 

-1111 NGDTFSMPARNV
+1111 NGNTFSMPA
-1123 EVSAVFTANA
+1123 
-1133 YSITVVQP
+1133 Q
-1141 TGGTVSASATSA
+1141 
-1153 TAGTTVKLTATPAEG
+1153 
-1168 YTLDYFTL
+1168 
-1176 DGARIN
+1176 
-1182 GDTFI
+1182 
-1187 MPARNVE
+1187 
-1194 VSAVFTA
+1194 
-1201 NAYSITV
+1201 
-1208 VQPTGGTVSA
+1208 
-1218 SATSATAG
+1218 
-1226 TTVKLTATP
+1226 
-1235 AEGYTLDYFT
+1235 
-1245 LDGARINGD
+1245 
-1254 TFIMPA
+1254 
-1260 RNVEVSAVFT
+1260 
-1270 ANAYS
+1270 
-1275 ITVVQPT
+1275 
-1282 GGTVS
+1282 
-1287 ASATSATAGTTVKLT
+1287 
-1302 ATPAEGYT
+1302 
-1310 LDYFTLDGA
+1310 
-1319 RINGDTFIMPARNV
+1319 NV

-1386 NGAANNGGTFTM
+1386 NGAANSGGTFTM

-1422 ATIYYSN
+1422 ATIYYFN

-1482 AGSAGENSNLNTSSW
+1482 AGSAGESSNLNTSSW

-1538 NTADISIDHIDMPEA
+1538 NTADISVDHIDMPEA

-1570 YYLNV
+1570 YHLNV

>member
-291 STMQGLGKSQYE
+291 STMQNLGKSQYE

-311 QNCMNTNFSSNYL
+311 QNCMNTYFSSNYL
-324 LNNNN
+324 LNNS

-389 ISAPFVTNFNSG
+389 VSAPFVTNFNSG

-606 TYEIYRLN
+606 SYEIYRLN

-695 SAQNDGEPASK
+695 SAQNDGEPAWK

-717 WCATNA
+717 WCATNK

-761 VQYKSGNNWVTA
+761 VQYKSGNNWVTV
-773 YSTNNNSSAVTD
+773 YSTNSNSSAVTD

-903 KQEESIKLST
+903 VQEESIKLST
-913 AFDAEPGAVKYSITV
+913 AFDAEPGAVKYSINVVQPANGSVAASATSAAAGTIIELAATPAEGYTLDYFTLDGERINGNTFIMPARNVEVSAVFTANAYSITV
-928 VQPANGTVSASAT
+928 VQPAGGTVSASAT
-941 SATAGTT
+941 SAAAGTT

-963 FTLDGARI
+963 FTLDGERI
-971 NGDTFIMPARNVEVS
+971 NGNTFIMPARNVEVS

-999 QPTGGTV
+999 QPT
-1006 SASATSATAGT
+1006 
-1017 TVKLTA
+1017 
-1023 TPAEGYTLDYFT
+1023 
-1035 LDGARING
+1035 
-1043 NTFSMPARNV
+1043 
-1053 EVSAVFTANAYSIT
+1053 
-1067 VVQPTGGT
+1067 
-1075 VSASTTSAA
+1075 
-1084 AGTTIELTATPAEG
+1084 
-1098 YTLDYFTLDGERI
+1098 
-1111 NGDTFSMPARNV
+1111 
-1123 EVSAVFTANA
+1123 
-1133 YSITVVQP
+1133 
-1141 TGGTVSASATSA
+1141 
-1153 TAGTTVKLTATPAEG
+1153 
-1168 YTLDYFTL
+1168 
-1176 DGARIN
+1176 
-1182 GDTFI
+1182 
-1187 MPARNVE
+1187 
-1194 VSAVFTA
+1194 
-1201 NAYSITV
+1201 
-1208 VQPTGGTVSA
+1208 
-1218 SATSATAG
+1218 
-1226 TTVKLTATP
+1226 
-1235 AEGYTLDYFT
+1235 
-1245 LDGARINGD
+1245 
-1254 TFIMPA
+1254 
-1260 RNVEVSAVFT
+1260 
-1270 ANAYS
+1270 
-1275 ITVVQPT
+1275 
-1282 GGTVS
+1282 
-1287 ASATSATAGTTVKLT
+1287 
-1302 ATPAEGYT
+1302 
-1310 LDYFTLDGA
+1310 
-1319 RINGDTFIMPARNV
+1319 
-1333 EVSAVFTANAYSIT
+1333 
-1347 VVQPAGGTVSASKLS
+1347 GGTVSASKLS

-1422 ATIYYSN
+1422 ATVYYSN

-1452 ADKWHASGVNGWV
+1452 ADKWHASGINGWV

-1482 AGSAGENSNLNTSSW
+1482 AGSAGEDSNLNTSSW

>member
-16 AVLCF
+16 AVFCF

-208 DGYFFNEETAVD
+208 DGYFFNEETGVD

-324 LNNNN
+324 LNNS

-606 TYEIYRLN
+606 SYEIYRLN

-695 SAQNDGEPASK
+695 SAQNDGEPAWK

-717 WCATNA
+717 WCATNK

-732 DQPRTIKRIRIEHAE
+732 DQPRTIKRIRIEHAQ

-761 VQYKSGNNWVTA
+761 VQYKSGNNWVTV
-773 YSTNNNSSAVTD
+773 YSTNSNSSAVTD

-790 VTAQEWRLYI
+790 VTAQEWRLDI

-913 AFDAEPGAVKYSITV
+913 AFDAEPGAVKYSINV
-928 VQPANGTVSASAT
+928 VQPANGSVAASAT

-999 QPTGGTV
+999 QPTNGMV

-1017 TVKLTA
+1017 TIELTA
-1023 TPAEGYTLDYFT
+1023 NPAEGYTLDYFT

-1043 NTFSMPARNV
+1043 NTFIMPARNV
-1053 EVSAVFTANAYSIT
+1053 DVSAVFTANAYSIT
-1067 VVQPTGGT
+1067 VVQPT
-1075 VSASTTSAA
+1075 
-1084 AGTTIELTATPAEG
+1084 
-1098 YTLDYFTLDGERI
+1098 
-1111 NGDTFSMPARNV
+1111 
-1123 EVSAVFTANA
+1123 
-1133 YSITVVQP
+1133 
-1141 TGGTVSASATSA
+1141 
-1153 TAGTTVKLTATPAEG
+1153 
-1168 YTLDYFTL
+1168 
-1176 DGARIN
+1176 
-1182 GDTFI
+1182 
-1187 MPARNVE
+1187 
-1194 VSAVFTA
+1194 
-1201 NAYSITV
+1201 
-1208 VQPTGGTVSA
+1208 
-1218 SATSATAG
+1218 
-1226 TTVKLTATP
+1226 
-1235 AEGYTLDYFT
+1235 
-1245 LDGARINGD
+1245 
-1254 TFIMPA
+1254 
-1260 RNVEVSAVFT
+1260 
-1270 ANAYS
+1270 
-1275 ITVVQPT
+1275 
-1282 GGTVS
+1282 
-1287 ASATSATAGTTVKLT
+1287 
-1302 ATPAEGYT
+1302 
-1310 LDYFTLDGA
+1310 
-1319 RINGDTFIMPARNV
+1319 
-1333 EVSAVFTANAYSIT
+1333 
-1347 VVQPAGGTVSASKLS
+1347 GGTVSASKLS

-1422 ATIYYSN
+1422 ATVYYSN

-1452 ADKWHASGVNGWV
+1452 ADKWHASGINGWV

-1482 AGSAGENSNLNTSSW
+1482 AGSAGEDSNLNTSSW

-1570 YYLNV
+1570 YHLNV

>member
-230 IAYMRQQRPNML
+230 IAYMRQQKPNML

-291 STMQGLGKSQYE
+291 STMQNLGKSQYE

-311 QNCMNTNFSSNYL
+311 QNCMNTYFSSNYL
-324 LNNNN
+324 LNNS

-509 SYANCQKATFALDA
+509 SYANCEKATFALDA

-606 TYEIYRLN
+606 SYEIYRLN

-695 SAQNDGEPASK
+695 SAQNDGEPAWK

-717 WCATNA
+717 WCATNK

-747 YGGEAQNMNTIAFS
+747 YGGEAQDMNTIAFS
-761 VQYKSGNNWVTA
+761 VQYKSGNNWVTV
-773 YSTNNNSSAVTD
+773 YSTTNNSSAVTD

-800 SNSGSSAWGAI
+800 YNSGSSAWGAI
-811 RIYEWQMFETTERN
+811 RIYEWQMFESTERE
-825 RTDIVLMK
+825 RSDIVLMK

-847 SLTHAPTGS
+847 SLTHAPTSS

-903 KQEESIKLST
+903 VQEESIKLST
-913 AFDAEPGAVKYSITV
+913 AFDAEPGAVKYSINV
-928 VQPANGTVSASAT
+928 VQPANGSVAASA
-941 SATAGTT
+941 
-948 VKLTA
+948 
-953 TPAEGYTLDY
+953 
-963 FTLDGARI
+963 
-971 NGDTFIMPARNVEVS
+971 
-986 AVFTANAYSITVV
+986 
-999 QPTGGTV
+999 
-1006 SASATSATAGT
+1006 
-1017 TVKLTA
+1017 
-1023 TPAEGYTLDYFT
+1023 
-1035 LDGARING
+1035 
-1043 NTFSMPARNV
+1043 
-1053 EVSAVFTANAYSIT
+1053 
-1067 VVQPTGGT
+1067 
-1075 VSASTTSAA
+1075 TSAA
-1084 AGTTIELTATPAEG
+1084 AGTIIELAATPAEG
-1098 YTLDYFTLDGERI
+1098 YTLDYFTLDGE
-1111 NGDTFSMPARNV
+1111 
-1123 EVSAVFTANA
+1123 
-1133 YSITVVQP
+1133 
-1141 TGGTVSASATSA
+1141 
-1153 TAGTTVKLTATPAEG
+1153 
-1168 YTLDYFTL
+1168 
-1176 DGARIN
+1176 
-1182 GDTFI
+1182 
-1187 MPARNVE
+1187 
-1194 VSAVFTA
+1194 
-1201 NAYSITV
+1201 
-1208 VQPTGGTVSA
+1208 
-1218 SATSATAG
+1218 
-1226 TTVKLTATP
+1226 
-1235 AEGYTLDYFT
+1235 
-1245 LDGARINGD
+1245 
-1254 TFIMPA
+1254 
-1260 RNVEVSAVFT
+1260 
-1270 ANAYS
+1270 
-1275 ITVVQPT
+1275 
-1282 GGTVS
+1282 
-1287 ASATSATAGTTVKLT
+1287 
-1302 ATPAEGYT
+1302 
-1310 LDYFTLDGA
+1310 

-1347 VVQPAGGTVSASKLS
+1347 VVQPAGGTVSASATSAAAGTTVKLTATPAEGYTLDYFTLDGERINGDTFIMPARNVDVSAVFTANAYSITVVQPTGGTVSASKLS

-1452 ADKWHASGVNGWV
+1452 ADKWHASGINGWV

-1482 AGSAGENSNLNTSSW
+1482 AGSAGEGSDLNTSSW

-1530 KRIHVTTG
+1530 KKIHVTNG
-1538 NTADISIDHIDMPEA
+1538 NTADISVDHIDMPEA

>member
-30 NTLSAVVKAANADSL
+30 STLSAVVKAANADSL

-208 DGYFFNEETAVD
+208 DGYFFNEETGVD

-291 STMQGLGKSQYE
+291 STMQNLGKSQYE

-324 LNNNN
+324 LNNS

-455 SIKFYGSLTANKP
+455 SIKFFGSLTANKP

-523 SSGGWTT
+523 SHGSWTT

-577 ASNARLEEI
+577 AGNARLEEI

-606 TYEIYRLN
+606 SYEIYRLN

-717 WCATNA
+717 WCATNK

-747 YGGEAQNMNTIAFS
+747 YGGEAKDMNTIAFS
-761 VQYKSGNNWVTA
+761 VQYKSGNNWVTV
-773 YSTNNNSSAVTD
+773 YSTTNNSSAVTD

-800 SNSGSSAWGAI
+800 SNSGSSPWGAI

-833 FASAKNNKGASDTF
+833 FASAKNNTGASDTF

-913 AFDAEPGAVKYSITV
+913 AFDAEPGAVKYSINV
-928 VQPANGTVSASAT
+928 VQPANGSVAASATSTTAGTTVKLTATPAEGYTLDYFTLDGERINGDTFIMPARNVEVSAVFTANAYSITVVQPAGGMVSASAT

-963 FTLDGARI
+963 FTLDGERINGNTFIMPARNVEVSAVFTANAYSITVVQPTGGSVAASATSAAAGTTIELTATPAEGYTLDYFTLDGARI
-971 NGDTFIMPARNVEVS
+971 NGNTFIMPARNVEVS

-1017 TVKLTA
+1017 TIELTA

-1043 NTFSMPARNV
+1043 N
-1053 EVSAVFTANAYSIT
+1053 
-1067 VVQPTGGT
+1067 
-1075 VSASTTSAA
+1075 
-1084 AGTTIELTATPAEG
+1084 
-1098 YTLDYFTLDGERI
+1098 
-1111 NGDTFSMPARNV
+1111 
-1123 EVSAVFTANA
+1123 
-1133 YSITVVQP
+1133 
-1141 TGGTVSASATSA
+1141 
-1153 TAGTTVKLTATPAEG
+1153 
-1168 YTLDYFTL
+1168 
-1176 DGARIN
+1176 
-1182 GDTFI
+1182 TFI

-1208 VQPTGGTVSA
+1208 VQPT
-1218 SATSATAG
+1218 
-1226 TTVKLTATP
+1226 
-1235 AEGYTLDYFT
+1235 
-1245 LDGARINGD
+1245 
-1254 TFIMPA
+1254 
-1260 RNVEVSAVFT
+1260 
-1270 ANAYS
+1270 
-1275 ITVVQPT
+1275 
-1282 GGTVS
+1282 
-1287 ASATSATAGTTVKLT
+1287 
-1302 ATPAEGYT
+1302 
-1310 LDYFTLDGA
+1310 
-1319 RINGDTFIMPARNV
+1319 
-1333 EVSAVFTANAYSIT
+1333 
-1347 VVQPAGGTVSASKLS
+1347 GGTVSASKLS

-1422 ATIYYSN
+1422 ATVYYSN

-1443 FDGKMSDRE
+1443 FDGKMSDPE
-1452 ADKWHASGVNGWV
+1452 ADKWHASGINGWV

-1482 AGSAGENSNLNTSSW
+1482 AGFAGEGSDLNTSSW

-1570 YYLNV
+1570 YHLNV

>member
-1 MRVNTIKKIIAAILA
+1 MIL
-16 AVLCF
+16 
-21 GVLPSRSFF
+21 
-30 NTLSAVVKAANADSL
+30 N
-45 NEAYADGT
+45 
-53 SLMPIGPAFT
+53 
-63 VDTLLSWEPTND
+63 
-75 PDSDYS
+75 
-81 RSVVP
+81 
-86 LADRYTGFTVN
+86 
-97 DYANPDAK
+97 
-105 LMVCSLANSKHDATN
+105 
-120 AQGQESFSSYA
+120 
-131 FNYWQ
+131 
-136 YATSF
+136 SF
-141 VYWSGSKRGQV
+141 V
-152 VVPTGE
+152 
-158 FTDAAHTNGVP
+158 
-169 VMGTIFFDWGGNSS
+169 
-183 VVENFVRNYRSVAD
+183 
-197 KLIEVMEYYGF
+197 
-208 DGYFFNEETAVD
+208 
-220 YTTAGNLRSM
+220 
-230 IAYMRQQRPNML
+230 
-242 IGWYDSITDSGN
+242 
-254 LSYQDA
+254 
-260 VNGSNSGWVS
+260 
-270 AGVNEFFMNY
+270 
-280 NWTTQ
+280 
-285 DVNTTV
+285 TV
-291 STMQGLGKSQYE
+291 
-303 AFAGLDVQ
+303 
-311 QNCMNTNFSSNYL
+311 
-324 LNNNN
+324 
-329 NKLKL
+329 
-334 SLALYCPNSTM
+334 
-345 GLSGDGADFHEVERQ
+345 
-360 FYVNGGDPRST
+360 
-371 SSSGWAGM
+371 
-379 SRFFADHTTI
+379 
-389 ISAPFVTNFNSG
+389 
-401 HGKAFYIDGVKSRD
+401 
-415 AEWSYQ
+415 
-421 SVQDVM
+421 
-427 PTWTWIID
+427 
-435 SNGQKLSGAY
+435 
-445 DFEDAYNGGS
+445 
-455 SIKFYGSLTANKP
+455 
-468 NNIMLYST
+468 
-476 NLDINGSTNIAVTAK
+476 
-491 NDRGLMKLVAYYG
+491 
-504 DSSTS
+504 
-509 SYANCQKATFALDA
+509 
-523 SSGGWTT
+523 
-530 SNVSL
+530 
-535 ASLSGKKL
+535 
-543 YAIGFEIGGTS
+543 
-554 NVSDYQVNIG
+554 YQVNIG

-606 TYEIYRLN
+606 SYEIYRLN

-635 VRNDDQADVTI
+635 VRNDDQADVTV

-673 TEKLSDVTVPVN
+673 TERLSDITEPVN
-685 ICPLAEVTGY
+685 VCLNATVTGY
-695 SAQNDGEPASK
+695 SAQNDGEPAWK
-706 AIDGTSENGSK
+706 AIDGTSENSSK

-723 QSGWMTIKL
+723 RSGWMTIKL

-747 YGGEAQNMNTIAFS
+747 YGGEAQDMNTIAFS

-773 YSTNNNSSAVTD
+773 YSTNSNSSAVTD

-913 AFDAEPGAVKYSITV
+913 AFDAEPGAVKYSINV
-928 VQPANGTVSASAT
+928 VQPANGSVAASAT
-941 SATAGTT
+941 FATAGTT

-963 FTLDGARI
+963 FTLDGERI

-999 QPTGGTV
+999 QPTGGSV
-1006 SASATSATAGT
+1006 AASVTSATAGT

-1035 LDGARING
+1035 LDG
-1043 NTFSMPARNV
+1043 
-1053 EVSAVFTANAYSIT
+1053 E
-1067 VVQPTGGT
+1067 
-1075 VSASTTSAA
+1075 
-1084 AGTTIELTATPAEG
+1084 
-1098 YTLDYFTLDGERI
+1098 
-1111 NGDTFSMPARNV
+1111 
-1123 EVSAVFTANA
+1123 
-1133 YSITVVQP
+1133 
-1141 TGGTVSASATSA
+1141 
-1153 TAGTTVKLTATPAEG
+1153 
-1168 YTLDYFTL
+1168 
-1176 DGARIN
+1176 
-1182 GDTFI
+1182 
-1187 MPARNVE
+1187 
-1194 VSAVFTA
+1194 
-1201 NAYSITV
+1201 
-1208 VQPTGGTVSA
+1208 
-1218 SATSATAG
+1218 
-1226 TTVKLTATP
+1226 
-1235 AEGYTLDYFT
+1235 
-1245 LDGARINGD
+1245 
-1254 TFIMPA
+1254 
-1260 RNVEVSAVFT
+1260 
-1270 ANAYS
+1270 
-1275 ITVVQPT
+1275 
-1282 GGTVS
+1282 
-1287 ASATSATAGTTVKLT
+1287 
-1302 ATPAEGYT
+1302 
-1310 LDYFTLDGA
+1310 

-1347 VVQPAGGTVSASKLS
+1347 VVQPANGTVSASKLS

-1386 NGAANNGGTFTM
+1386 NGAANNGSSFTM
-1398 PARDVIVTAVFTK
+1398 PAHDVMVTAVFTK

-1422 ATIYYSN
+1422 ATIYYFN

-1443 FDGKMSDRE
+1443 FDGKMSDPE

-1482 AGSAGENSNLNTSSW
+1482 AGSAGEDSNLNTSSW

>member
-230 IAYMRQQRPNML
+230 IAYMRQQKPNML
-242 IGWYDSITDSGN
+242 IGWYDSITNSGN

-291 STMQGLGKSQYE
+291 STMQNLGKSQYE

-311 QNCMNTNFSSNYL
+311 QNCMNTYFSSNYL
-324 LNNNN
+324 LNNS

-389 ISAPFVTNFNSG
+389 VSAPFVTNFNSG

-606 TYEIYRLN
+606 SYEIYRLN

-695 SAQNDGEPASK
+695 SAQNDGEPAWK

-717 WCATNA
+717 WCATNK

-747 YGGEAQNMNTIAFS
+747 YGGEAQDMNTIAFS
-761 VQYKSGNNWVTA
+761 VQYKSGNNWVTV
-773 YSTNNNSSAVTD
+773 YSTTNNSSAVTD

-800 SNSGSSAWGAI
+800 YNSGSSAWGAI
-811 RIYEWQMFETTERN
+811 RIYEWQMFESTERE
-825 RTDIVLMK
+825 RSDIVLMK

-903 KQEESIKLST
+903 VQEESIKLST

-928 VQPANGTVSASAT
+928 VQPA
-941 SATAGTT
+941 
-948 VKLTA
+948 
-953 TPAEGYTLDY
+953 
-963 FTLDGARI
+963 
-971 NGDTFIMPARNVEVS
+971 
-986 AVFTANAYSITVV
+986 
-999 QPTGGTV
+999 GGTV
-1006 SASATSATAGT
+1006 SASATSAAAGT

-1067 VVQPTGGT
+1067 VVQP
-1075 VSASTTSAA
+1075 
-1084 AGTTIELTATPAEG
+1084 
-1098 YTLDYFTLDGERI
+1098 
-1111 NGDTFSMPARNV
+1111 
-1123 EVSAVFTANA
+1123 
-1133 YSITVVQP
+1133 
-1141 TGGTVSASATSA
+1141 
-1153 TAGTTVKLTATPAEG
+1153 
-1168 YTLDYFTL
+1168 
-1176 DGARIN
+1176 
-1182 GDTFI
+1182 
-1187 MPARNVE
+1187 
-1194 VSAVFTA
+1194 
-1201 NAYSITV
+1201 
-1208 VQPTGGTVSA
+1208 
-1218 SATSATAG
+1218 
-1226 TTVKLTATP
+1226 
-1235 AEGYTLDYFT
+1235 
-1245 LDGARINGD
+1245 
-1254 TFIMPA
+1254 
-1260 RNVEVSAVFT
+1260 
-1270 ANAYS
+1270 
-1275 ITVVQPT
+1275 
-1282 GGTVS
+1282 
-1287 ASATSATAGTTVKLT
+1287 
-1302 ATPAEGYT
+1302 
-1310 LDYFTLDGA
+1310 
-1319 RINGDTFIMPARNV
+1319 
-1333 EVSAVFTANAYSIT
+1333 
-1347 VVQPAGGTVSASKLS
+1347 AGGTVTASKLS

-1443 FDGKMSDRE
+1443 FDGKMSDPE
-1452 ADKWHASGVNGWV
+1452 ADKWHASGINGWV

-1570 YYLNV
+1570 YHLNV

>member
-16 AVLCF
+16 AVFCF

-230 IAYMRQQRPNML
+230 IAYMRQQKPNML

-291 STMQGLGKSQYE
+291 STMQNLGKSQYE

-311 QNCMNTNFSSNYL
+311 QNCMNTYFSSNYL
-324 LNNNN
+324 LNNS

-606 TYEIYRLN
+606 SYEIYRLN

-635 VRNDDQADVTI
+635 VRNDDQADVTV

-660 SRFTIDWPYENGD
+660 SRFTIDWLYENGD

-695 SAQNDGEPASK
+695 SAQNDGEPAWK

-723 QSGWMTIKL
+723 RSGWMTIKL

-761 VQYKSGNNWVTA
+761 VQYKSGNNWVTV

-800 SNSGSSAWGAI
+800 YNSGSSAWGAI
-811 RIYEWQMFETTERN
+811 RIYEWQMFESTERE
-825 RTDIVLMK
+825 RSDIVLMK

-847 SLTHAPTGS
+847 SLTHAPTSS

-903 KQEESIKLST
+903 VQEESIKLST
-913 AFDAEPGAVKYSITV
+913 AFDAEPGAVKYSINVVQPANGSVAASATSAAAGTIIELAATPAEGYTLDYFTLDGERINGDTFIMPARNVEVSAVFTANAYSITV
-928 VQPANGTVSASAT
+928 VQPAGGTVSASAT
-941 SATAGTT
+941 SAAAGTT

-963 FTLDGARI
+963 FTLDGERI

-999 QPTGGTV
+999 QPT
-1006 SASATSATAGT
+1006 
-1017 TVKLTA
+1017 
-1023 TPAEGYTLDYFT
+1023 
-1035 LDGARING
+1035 
-1043 NTFSMPARNV
+1043 
-1053 EVSAVFTANAYSIT
+1053 
-1067 VVQPTGGT
+1067 
-1075 VSASTTSAA
+1075 
-1084 AGTTIELTATPAEG
+1084 
-1098 YTLDYFTLDGERI
+1098 
-1111 NGDTFSMPARNV
+1111 
-1123 EVSAVFTANA
+1123 
-1133 YSITVVQP
+1133 
-1141 TGGTVSASATSA
+1141 
-1153 TAGTTVKLTATPAEG
+1153 
-1168 YTLDYFTL
+1168 
-1176 DGARIN
+1176 
-1182 GDTFI
+1182 
-1187 MPARNVE
+1187 
-1194 VSAVFTA
+1194 
-1201 NAYSITV
+1201 
-1208 VQPTGGTVSA
+1208 
-1218 SATSATAG
+1218 
-1226 TTVKLTATP
+1226 
-1235 AEGYTLDYFT
+1235 
-1245 LDGARINGD
+1245 
-1254 TFIMPA
+1254 
-1260 RNVEVSAVFT
+1260 
-1270 ANAYS
+1270 
-1275 ITVVQPT
+1275 
-1282 GGTVS
+1282 
-1287 ASATSATAGTTVKLT
+1287 
-1302 ATPAEGYT
+1302 
-1310 LDYFTLDGA
+1310 
-1319 RINGDTFIMPARNV
+1319 
-1333 EVSAVFTANAYSIT
+1333 
-1347 VVQPAGGTVSASKLS
+1347 GGTVSASKLS

-1452 ADKWHASGVNGWV
+1452 ADKWHASGINGWV

-1482 AGSAGENSNLNTSSW
+1482 AGSAGEGSDLNTSSW

-1530 KRIHVTTG
+1530 KKIHVTNG
-1538 NTADISIDHIDMPEA
+1538 NTADISVDHIDMPEA

>member
-1 MRVNTIKKIIAAILA
+1 
-16 AVLCF
+16 
-21 GVLPSRSFF
+21 
-30 NTLSAVVKAANADSL
+30 
-45 NEAYADGT
+45 
-53 SLMPIGPAFT
+53 
-63 VDTLLSWEPTND
+63 
-75 PDSDYS
+75 
-81 RSVVP
+81 
-86 LADRYTGFTVN
+86 
-97 DYANPDAK
+97 
-105 LMVCSLANSKHDATN
+105 MVCSLANSKHDATN

-208 DGYFFNEETAVD
+208 DGYFFNEETGVD

-324 LNNNN
+324 LNNS

-606 TYEIYRLN
+606 SYEIYRLN

-695 SAQNDGEPASK
+695 SAQNDGEPAWK

-717 WCATNA
+717 WCATNK

-732 DQPRTIKRIRIEHAE
+732 DQPRTIKRIRIEHAQ

-761 VQYKSGNNWVTA
+761 VQYKSGNNWVTV

-913 AFDAEPGAVKYSITV
+913 AFDAEPGAVKYSINV
-928 VQPANGTVSASAT
+928 VQPANGSVAASAT

-963 FTLDGARI
+963 FTLDGERI

-1023 TPAEGYTLDYFT
+1023 
-1035 LDGARING
+1035 I
-1043 NTFSMPARNV
+1043 
-1053 EVSAVFTANAYSIT
+1053 
-1067 VVQPTGGT
+1067 
-1075 VSASTTSAA
+1075 
-1084 AGTTIELTATPAEG
+1084 
-1098 YTLDYFTLDGERI
+1098 
-1111 NGDTFSMPARNV
+1111 
-1123 EVSAVFTANA
+1123 
-1133 YSITVVQP
+1133 
-1141 TGGTVSASATSA
+1141 
-1153 TAGTTVKLTATPAEG
+1153 PAEG

-1208 VQPTGGTVSA
+1208 VQPT
-1218 SATSATAG
+1218 
-1226 TTVKLTATP
+1226 
-1235 AEGYTLDYFT
+1235 
-1245 LDGARINGD
+1245 
-1254 TFIMPA
+1254 
-1260 RNVEVSAVFT
+1260 
-1270 ANAYS
+1270 
-1275 ITVVQPT
+1275 
-1282 GGTVS
+1282 
-1287 ASATSATAGTTVKLT
+1287 
-1302 ATPAEGYT
+1302 
-1310 LDYFTLDGA
+1310 
-1319 RINGDTFIMPARNV
+1319 
-1333 EVSAVFTANAYSIT
+1333 
-1347 VVQPAGGTVSASKLS
+1347 GGTVSASKLS

-1422 ATIYYSN
+1422 ATVYYSN

-1443 FDGKMSDRE
+1443 FDGKMSDPE
-1452 ADKWHASGVNGWV
+1452 ADKWHASGINGWV

-1482 AGSAGENSNLNTSSW
+1482 AGFAGEGSDLNTSSW

-1570 YYLNV
+1570 YHLNV

>member
-16 AVLCF
+16 AVFCF

-208 DGYFFNEETAVD
+208 DGYFFNEETGVD

-324 LNNNN
+324 LNNS

-606 TYEIYRLN
+606 SYEIYRLN

-635 VRNDDQADVTI
+635 VRNDDQADVTV

-717 WCATNA
+717 WCATNK

-732 DQPRTIKRIRIEHAE
+732 DQPRTIKRIRIEHAQ
-747 YGGEAQNMNTIAFS
+747 YGGESQDMNTIAFS
-761 VQYKSGNNWVTA
+761 VQYKSGNNWVTV

-800 SNSGSSAWGAI
+800 NNSGSSAWGAI

-856 TVRLYLRDANGNYT
+856 TVRLYLRDASGNYT

-913 AFDAEPGAVKYSITV
+913 AFDAEPGAVKYSINV
-928 VQPANGTVSASAT
+928 VQPANGSVAASAT

-948 VKLTA
+948 VKLTANPAEGYTLDYFTLDGARINGDTFIMPARNVEVSAVFTANAYSITVVQPANGSVAASATSATAGTTVKLTANPAEGYTLDYFTLDGARINGDTFIMPARNVEVSAVFTANAYSITVVQPANGSVAASATSATAGTTVKLTANPAEGYTLDYFTLDGARINGDTFIMPARNVEVSAVFTANAYSITVVQPTNGTVSASATFATAGTTIELTA

-999 QPTGGTV
+999 QPT
-1006 SASATSATAGT
+1006 
-1017 TVKLTA
+1017 
-1023 TPAEGYTLDYFT
+1023 
-1035 LDGARING
+1035 
-1043 NTFSMPARNV
+1043 
-1053 EVSAVFTANAYSIT
+1053 
-1067 VVQPTGGT
+1067 
-1075 VSASTTSAA
+1075 
-1084 AGTTIELTATPAEG
+1084 
-1098 YTLDYFTLDGERI
+1098 
-1111 NGDTFSMPARNV
+1111 
-1123 EVSAVFTANA
+1123 
-1133 YSITVVQP
+1133 
-1141 TGGTVSASATSA
+1141 
-1153 TAGTTVKLTATPAEG
+1153 
-1168 YTLDYFTL
+1168 
-1176 DGARIN
+1176 
-1182 GDTFI
+1182 
-1187 MPARNVE
+1187 
-1194 VSAVFTA
+1194 
-1201 NAYSITV
+1201 
-1208 VQPTGGTVSA
+1208 
-1218 SATSATAG
+1218 
-1226 TTVKLTATP
+1226 
-1235 AEGYTLDYFT
+1235 
-1245 LDGARINGD
+1245 
-1254 TFIMPA
+1254 
-1260 RNVEVSAVFT
+1260 
-1270 ANAYS
+1270 
-1275 ITVVQPT
+1275 
-1282 GGTVS
+1282 
-1287 ASATSATAGTTVKLT
+1287 
-1302 ATPAEGYT
+1302 
-1310 LDYFTLDGA
+1310 
-1319 RINGDTFIMPARNV
+1319 
-1333 EVSAVFTANAYSIT
+1333 
-1347 VVQPAGGTVSASKLS
+1347 GGTVSASKLS

-1422 ATIYYSN
+1422 ATVYYSN

-1443 FDGKMSDRE
+1443 FDGKMSDPE
-1452 ADKWHASGVNGWV
+1452 ADKWHASGINGWV

-1482 AGSAGENSNLNTSSW
+1482 AGFAGEGSDLNTSSW

-1570 YYLNV
+1570 YHLNV

>member
-16 AVLCF
+16 AVFCF

-208 DGYFFNEETAVD
+208 DGYFFNEETGVD

-324 LNNNN
+324 LNNS

-606 TYEIYRLN
+606 SYEIYRLN

-695 SAQNDGEPASK
+695 SAQNDGEPAWK

-717 WCATNA
+717 WCATNK

-732 DQPRTIKRIRIEHAE
+732 DQPRTIKRIRIEHAQ

-761 VQYKSGNNWVTA
+761 VQYKSGNNWVTV

-913 AFDAEPGAVKYSITV
+913 AFDAEPGAVKYSINV
-928 VQPANGTVSASAT
+928 VQPANGSVAASAT

-971 NGDTFIMPARNVEVS
+971 NGDTFSMPARNVDVS

-999 QPTGGTV
+999 QPTGG
-1006 SASATSATAGT
+1006 
-1017 TVKLTA
+1017 K
-1023 TPAEGYTLDYFT
+1023 
-1035 LDGARING
+1035 
-1043 NTFSMPARNV
+1043 
-1053 EVSAVFTANAYSIT
+1053 
-1067 VVQPTGGT
+1067 
-1075 VSASTTSAA
+1075 
-1084 AGTTIELTATPAEG
+1084 
-1098 YTLDYFTLDGERI
+1098 
-1111 NGDTFSMPARNV
+1111 
-1123 EVSAVFTANA
+1123 
-1133 YSITVVQP
+1133 
-1141 TGGTVSASATSA
+1141 
-1153 TAGTTVKLTATPAEG
+1153 
-1168 YTLDYFTL
+1168 
-1176 DGARIN
+1176 
-1182 GDTFI
+1182 
-1187 MPARNVE
+1187 
-1194 VSAVFTA
+1194 
-1201 NAYSITV
+1201 
-1208 VQPTGGTVSA
+1208 
-1218 SATSATAG
+1218 
-1226 TTVKLTATP
+1226 
-1235 AEGYTLDYFT
+1235 
-1245 LDGARINGD
+1245 
-1254 TFIMPA
+1254 
-1260 RNVEVSAVFT
+1260 
-1270 ANAYS
+1270 
-1275 ITVVQPT
+1275 
-1282 GGTVS
+1282 
-1287 ASATSATAGTTVKLT
+1287 
-1302 ATPAEGYT
+1302 
-1310 LDYFTLDGA
+1310 
-1319 RINGDTFIMPARNV
+1319 
-1333 EVSAVFTANAYSIT
+1333 
-1347 VVQPAGGTVSASKLS
+1347 VSASKLS
-1362 AFFGEAVELT
+1362 AFFGETVDLT

-1386 NGAANNGGTFTM
+1386 NGAANNGSSFTM

-1422 ATIYYSN
+1422 ATIYYFN

-1482 AGSAGENSNLNTSSW
+1482 AGSAGEDSNLNTSSW

-1538 NTADISIDHIDMPEA
+1538 NTADISVDHIDMPEA

-1570 YYLNV
+1570 YHLNV

>member
-1 MRVNTIKKIIAAILA
+1 MIL
-16 AVLCF
+16 
-21 GVLPSRSFF
+21 
-30 NTLSAVVKAANADSL
+30 N
-45 NEAYADGT
+45 
-53 SLMPIGPAFT
+53 
-63 VDTLLSWEPTND
+63 
-75 PDSDYS
+75 
-81 RSVVP
+81 
-86 LADRYTGFTVN
+86 
-97 DYANPDAK
+97 
-105 LMVCSLANSKHDATN
+105 
-120 AQGQESFSSYA
+120 
-131 FNYWQ
+131 
-136 YATSF
+136 SF
-141 VYWSGSKRGQV
+141 V
-152 VVPTGE
+152 
-158 FTDAAHTNGVP
+158 
-169 VMGTIFFDWGGNSS
+169 
-183 VVENFVRNYRSVAD
+183 
-197 KLIEVMEYYGF
+197 
-208 DGYFFNEETAVD
+208 
-220 YTTAGNLRSM
+220 
-230 IAYMRQQRPNML
+230 
-242 IGWYDSITDSGN
+242 
-254 LSYQDA
+254 
-260 VNGSNSGWVS
+260 
-270 AGVNEFFMNY
+270 
-280 NWTTQ
+280 
-285 DVNTTV
+285 TV
-291 STMQGLGKSQYE
+291 
-303 AFAGLDVQ
+303 
-311 QNCMNTNFSSNYL
+311 
-324 LNNNN
+324 
-329 NKLKL
+329 
-334 SLALYCPNSTM
+334 
-345 GLSGDGADFHEVERQ
+345 
-360 FYVNGGDPRST
+360 
-371 SSSGWAGM
+371 
-379 SRFFADHTTI
+379 
-389 ISAPFVTNFNSG
+389 
-401 HGKAFYIDGVKSRD
+401 
-415 AEWSYQ
+415 
-421 SVQDVM
+421 
-427 PTWTWIID
+427 
-435 SNGQKLSGAY
+435 
-445 DFEDAYNGGS
+445 
-455 SIKFYGSLTANKP
+455 
-468 NNIMLYST
+468 
-476 NLDINGSTNIAVTAK
+476 
-491 NDRGLMKLVAYYG
+491 
-504 DSSTS
+504 
-509 SYANCQKATFALDA
+509 
-523 SSGGWTT
+523 
-530 SNVSL
+530 
-535 ASLSGKKL
+535 
-543 YAIGFEIGGTS
+543 
-554 NVSDYQVNIG
+554 YQVNIG

-606 TYEIYRLN
+606 SYEIYRLN

-635 VRNDDQADVTI
+635 VRDDDQADVTI

-695 SAQNDGEPASK
+695 SAQNDGEPAWK

-717 WCATNA
+717 WCATNK

-732 DQPRTIKRIRIEHAE
+732 DQPRTIKRIRIEHAQ

-761 VQYKSGNNWVTA
+761 VQYKSGNNWVTV

-913 AFDAEPGAVKYSITV
+913 AFDAEPGAVKYSINV
-928 VQPANGTVSASAT
+928 VQPANGSVAASAT

-953 TPAEGYTLDY
+953 TPAEGYTLDYFTLDGARINGNTFIMPARNVEVSAVFTANAYSITVVQPANGSVSASATSATAGTTVELTATPAEGYTLDYFTLDGARINGDTFIMPARNVDVSAVFTANAYGITVVQPTGGTVSASATSATAGTTIELTANPAEGYTLDY

-999 QPTGGTV
+999 QPT
-1006 SASATSATAGT
+1006 
-1017 TVKLTA
+1017 
-1023 TPAEGYTLDYFT
+1023 
-1035 LDGARING
+1035 
-1043 NTFSMPARNV
+1043 
-1053 EVSAVFTANAYSIT
+1053 
-1067 VVQPTGGT
+1067 
-1075 VSASTTSAA
+1075 
-1084 AGTTIELTATPAEG
+1084 
-1098 YTLDYFTLDGERI
+1098 
-1111 NGDTFSMPARNV
+1111 
-1123 EVSAVFTANA
+1123 
-1133 YSITVVQP
+1133 
-1141 TGGTVSASATSA
+1141 
-1153 TAGTTVKLTATPAEG
+1153 
-1168 YTLDYFTL
+1168 
-1176 DGARIN
+1176 
-1182 GDTFI
+1182 
-1187 MPARNVE
+1187 
-1194 VSAVFTA
+1194 
-1201 NAYSITV
+1201 
-1208 VQPTGGTVSA
+1208 
-1218 SATSATAG
+1218 
-1226 TTVKLTATP
+1226 
-1235 AEGYTLDYFT
+1235 
-1245 LDGARINGD
+1245 
-1254 TFIMPA
+1254 
-1260 RNVEVSAVFT
+1260 
-1270 ANAYS
+1270 
-1275 ITVVQPT
+1275 
-1282 GGTVS
+1282 
-1287 ASATSATAGTTVKLT
+1287 
-1302 ATPAEGYT
+1302 
-1310 LDYFTLDGA
+1310 
-1319 RINGDTFIMPARNV
+1319 
-1333 EVSAVFTANAYSIT
+1333 
-1347 VVQPAGGTVSASKLS
+1347 GGTVSASKLS

-1482 AGSAGENSNLNTSSW
+1482 AGSAGEDSNLNTSSW

>member
-230 IAYMRQQRPNML
+230 IAYMRQQKPNML

-291 STMQGLGKSQYE
+291 STMQNLGKSQYE

-311 QNCMNTNFSSNYL
+311 QNCMNTYFSSNYL
-324 LNNNN
+324 LNNS

-389 ISAPFVTNFNSG
+389 VSAPFVTNFNSG

-606 TYEIYRLN
+606 SYEIYRLN

-635 VRNDDQADVTI
+635 VRNDDQADVTV

-660 SRFTIDWPYENGD
+660 SRFTIDWLYENGD

-695 SAQNDGEPASK
+695 SAQNDGEPAWK

-717 WCATNA
+717 WCATNK

-732 DQPRTIKRIRIEHAE
+732 DQPRTIKRIRIEHAQ

-761 VQYKSGNNWVTA
+761 VQYKSGNNWVTV

-903 KQEESIKLST
+903 VQEESIKLST
-913 AFDAEPGAVKYSITV
+913 AFDAEPGAVKYSINV
-928 VQPANGTVSASAT
+928 VQPANGSVAASA
-941 SATAGTT
+941 
-948 VKLTA
+948 
-953 TPAEGYTLDY
+953 
-963 FTLDGARI
+963 
-971 NGDTFIMPARNVEVS
+971 
-986 AVFTANAYSITVV
+986 
-999 QPTGGTV
+999 
-1006 SASATSATAGT
+1006 
-1017 TVKLTA
+1017 
-1023 TPAEGYTLDYFT
+1023 
-1035 LDGARING
+1035 
-1043 NTFSMPARNV
+1043 
-1053 EVSAVFTANAYSIT
+1053 
-1067 VVQPTGGT
+1067 
-1075 VSASTTSAA
+1075 TSAA
-1084 AGTTIELTATPAEG
+1084 AGTIIELAATPAEG

-1111 NGDTFSMPARNV
+1111 NGDTFIMPARNV
-1123 EVSAVFTANA
+1123 DVSAVFTANA

-1141 TGGTVSASATSA
+1141 T
-1153 TAGTTVKLTATPAEG
+1153 
-1168 YTLDYFTL
+1168 
-1176 DGARIN
+1176 
-1182 GDTFI
+1182 
-1187 MPARNVE
+1187 
-1194 VSAVFTA
+1194 
-1201 NAYSITV
+1201 
-1208 VQPTGGTVSA
+1208 
-1218 SATSATAG
+1218 
-1226 TTVKLTATP
+1226 
-1235 AEGYTLDYFT
+1235 
-1245 LDGARINGD
+1245 
-1254 TFIMPA
+1254 
-1260 RNVEVSAVFT
+1260 
-1270 ANAYS
+1270 
-1275 ITVVQPT
+1275 
-1282 GGTVS
+1282 
-1287 ASATSATAGTTVKLT
+1287 
-1302 ATPAEGYT
+1302 
-1310 LDYFTLDGA
+1310 
-1319 RINGDTFIMPARNV
+1319 
-1333 EVSAVFTANAYSIT
+1333 
-1347 VVQPAGGTVSASKLS
+1347 GGTVSASKLS

-1452 ADKWHASGVNGWV
+1452 ADKWHASGINGWV

-1482 AGSAGENSNLNTSSW
+1482 AGSAGEGSDLNTSSW

-1530 KRIHVTTG
+1530 KKIHVTNG
-1538 NTADISIDHIDMPEA
+1538 NTADISVDHIDMPEA

>member
-208 DGYFFNEETAVD
+208 DGYFFNEETGVD

-230 IAYMRQQRPNML
+230 IAYMRQQKPNML

-291 STMQGLGKSQYE
+291 STMQNLGKSQYE

-324 LNNNN
+324 LNNN

-509 SYANCQKATFALDA
+509 SYANCQKAAFALDA

-606 TYEIYRLN
+606 SYEIYRLN

-635 VRNDDQADVTI
+635 VRNDDQSDVTI

-695 SAQNDGEPASK
+695 SAQNDGEPAWK

-717 WCATNA
+717 WCATNK

-732 DQPRTIKRIRIEHAE
+732 DQPRTIKRIRIEHAQ

-761 VQYKSGNNWVTA
+761 VQYKSGNNWVTV
-773 YSTNNNSSAVTD
+773 YSTNSNSSAVTD

-913 AFDAEPGAVKYSITV
+913 AFDAEPGAVKYSINV
-928 VQPANGTVSASAT
+928 VQPANGSVAASAT

-948 VKLTA
+948 IELTA

-963 FTLDGARI
+963 FTLDGERI
-971 NGDTFIMPARNVEVS
+971 NGDTFIMPARNVDVS

-1017 TVKLTA
+1017 SVKLTA
-1023 TPAEGYTLDYFT
+1023 NPAEGYTLDYFT

-1067 VVQPTGGT
+1067 VVQPAGGT
-1075 VSASTTSAA
+1075 VSASATSAT

-1098 YTLDYFTLDGERI
+1098 YTLDYFTLDGE
-1111 NGDTFSMPARNV
+1111 
-1123 EVSAVFTANA
+1123 
-1133 YSITVVQP
+1133 
-1141 TGGTVSASATSA
+1141 
-1153 TAGTTVKLTATPAEG
+1153 
-1168 YTLDYFTL
+1168 
-1176 DGARIN
+1176 RIN

-1208 VQPTGGTVSA
+1208 VQPT
-1218 SATSATAG
+1218 
-1226 TTVKLTATP
+1226 
-1235 AEGYTLDYFT
+1235 
-1245 LDGARINGD
+1245 
-1254 TFIMPA
+1254 
-1260 RNVEVSAVFT
+1260 
-1270 ANAYS
+1270 
-1275 ITVVQPT
+1275 
-1282 GGTVS
+1282 
-1287 ASATSATAGTTVKLT
+1287 
-1302 ATPAEGYT
+1302 
-1310 LDYFTLDGA
+1310 
-1319 RINGDTFIMPARNV
+1319 
-1333 EVSAVFTANAYSIT
+1333 
-1347 VVQPAGGTVSASKLS
+1347 GGTVSASKLS

-1422 ATIYYSN
+1422 ATVYYSN

-1452 ADKWHASGVNGWV
+1452 ADKWHASGINGWV

-1482 AGSAGENSNLNTSSW
+1482 AGSAGEDSNLNTSSW

-1570 YYLNV
+1570 YHLNV

>member
-1 MRVNTIKKIIAAILA
+1 MIL
-16 AVLCF
+16 
-21 GVLPSRSFF
+21 
-30 NTLSAVVKAANADSL
+30 N
-45 NEAYADGT
+45 
-53 SLMPIGPAFT
+53 
-63 VDTLLSWEPTND
+63 
-75 PDSDYS
+75 
-81 RSVVP
+81 
-86 LADRYTGFTVN
+86 
-97 DYANPDAK
+97 
-105 LMVCSLANSKHDATN
+105 
-120 AQGQESFSSYA
+120 
-131 FNYWQ
+131 
-136 YATSF
+136 SF
-141 VYWSGSKRGQV
+141 V
-152 VVPTGE
+152 
-158 FTDAAHTNGVP
+158 
-169 VMGTIFFDWGGNSS
+169 
-183 VVENFVRNYRSVAD
+183 
-197 KLIEVMEYYGF
+197 
-208 DGYFFNEETAVD
+208 
-220 YTTAGNLRSM
+220 
-230 IAYMRQQRPNML
+230 
-242 IGWYDSITDSGN
+242 
-254 LSYQDA
+254 
-260 VNGSNSGWVS
+260 
-270 AGVNEFFMNY
+270 
-280 NWTTQ
+280 
-285 DVNTTV
+285 TV
-291 STMQGLGKSQYE
+291 
-303 AFAGLDVQ
+303 
-311 QNCMNTNFSSNYL
+311 
-324 LNNNN
+324 
-329 NKLKL
+329 
-334 SLALYCPNSTM
+334 
-345 GLSGDGADFHEVERQ
+345 
-360 FYVNGGDPRST
+360 
-371 SSSGWAGM
+371 
-379 SRFFADHTTI
+379 
-389 ISAPFVTNFNSG
+389 
-401 HGKAFYIDGVKSRD
+401 
-415 AEWSYQ
+415 
-421 SVQDVM
+421 
-427 PTWTWIID
+427 
-435 SNGQKLSGAY
+435 
-445 DFEDAYNGGS
+445 
-455 SIKFYGSLTANKP
+455 
-468 NNIMLYST
+468 
-476 NLDINGSTNIAVTAK
+476 
-491 NDRGLMKLVAYYG
+491 
-504 DSSTS
+504 
-509 SYANCQKATFALDA
+509 
-523 SSGGWTT
+523 
-530 SNVSL
+530 
-535 ASLSGKKL
+535 
-543 YAIGFEIGGTS
+543 
-554 NVSDYQVNIG
+554 YQVNIG

-606 TYEIYRLN
+606 SYEIYRLN

-635 VRNDDQADVTI
+635 VRNDDQADVTV

-673 TEKLSDVTVPVN
+673 TERLSDITEPVN
-685 ICPLAEVTGY
+685 VCLNATVTGY
-695 SAQNDGEPASK
+695 SAQNDGEPAWK

-723 QSGWMTIKL
+723 RSGWMTIKL
-732 DQPRTIKRIRIEHAE
+732 DQPRTIKRIRIEHAQ

-913 AFDAEPGAVKYSITV
+913 AFDAEPGAVKYSINV
-928 VQPANGTVSASAT
+928 VQPANGSVAASATFATAGTTIELTATPAEGYTLDYFTLDGERINGNTFIMPARNVEVSAVFTANAYSITVVQPTGGTVSASAT

-948 VKLTA
+948 IELTA
-953 TPAEGYTLDY
+953 TPAEGYTLDYFTLDGERINGNTFIMPARNVEVSAVFTANAYSITVVQPTGGTVSASATSATAGTTIELTANPAEGYTLDY

-1006 SASATSATAGT
+1006 SAS
-1017 TVKLTA
+1017 
-1023 TPAEGYTLDYFT
+1023 
-1035 LDGARING
+1035 
-1043 NTFSMPARNV
+1043 
-1053 EVSAVFTANAYSIT
+1053 
-1067 VVQPTGGT
+1067 
-1075 VSASTTSAA
+1075 
-1084 AGTTIELTATPAEG
+1084 
-1098 YTLDYFTLDGERI
+1098 
-1111 NGDTFSMPARNV
+1111 
-1123 EVSAVFTANA
+1123 
-1133 YSITVVQP
+1133 
-1141 TGGTVSASATSA
+1141 
-1153 TAGTTVKLTATPAEG
+1153 
-1168 YTLDYFTL
+1168 
-1176 DGARIN
+1176 
-1182 GDTFI
+1182 
-1187 MPARNVE
+1187 
-1194 VSAVFTA
+1194 
-1201 NAYSITV
+1201 
-1208 VQPTGGTVSA
+1208 
-1218 SATSATAG
+1218 
-1226 TTVKLTATP
+1226 
-1235 AEGYTLDYFT
+1235 
-1245 LDGARINGD
+1245 
-1254 TFIMPA
+1254 
-1260 RNVEVSAVFT
+1260 
-1270 ANAYS
+1270 
-1275 ITVVQPT
+1275 
-1282 GGTVS
+1282 
-1287 ASATSATAGTTVKLT
+1287 
-1302 ATPAEGYT
+1302 
-1310 LDYFTLDGA
+1310 
-1319 RINGDTFIMPARNV
+1319 
-1333 EVSAVFTANAYSIT
+1333 
-1347 VVQPAGGTVSASKLS
+1347 KLS

-1386 NGAANNGGTFTM
+1386 NGAANSGGTFTM

-1422 ATIYYSN
+1422 ATIYYFN

-1443 FDGKMSDRE
+1443 FDGKMSDPE

-1482 AGSAGENSNLNTSSW
+1482 AGSADEDSNLNTSSW

-1538 NTADISIDHIDMPEA
+1538 NTADISVDHIDMPEA

-1570 YYLNV
+1570 YHLNV

>member
-1 MRVNTIKKIIAAILA
+1 MQRINA
-16 AVLCF
+16 
-21 GVLPSRSFF
+21 
-30 NTLSAVVKAANADSL
+30 ADSVPHHPKPSDA
-45 NEAYADGT
+45 ER
-53 SLMPIGPAFT
+53 IE
-63 VDTLLSWEPTND
+63 LLI
-75 PDSDYS
+75 
-81 RSVVP
+81 
-86 LADRYTGFTVN
+86 F
-97 DYANPDAK
+97 
-105 LMVCSLANSKHDATN
+105 H
-120 AQGQESFSSYA
+120 
-131 FNYWQ
+131 FNYIK
-136 YATSF
+136 TFVILNSF
-141 VYWSGSKRGQV
+141 V
-152 VVPTGE
+152 
-158 FTDAAHTNGVP
+158 
-169 VMGTIFFDWGGNSS
+169 
-183 VVENFVRNYRSVAD
+183 
-197 KLIEVMEYYGF
+197 
-208 DGYFFNEETAVD
+208 
-220 YTTAGNLRSM
+220 
-230 IAYMRQQRPNML
+230 
-242 IGWYDSITDSGN
+242 
-254 LSYQDA
+254 
-260 VNGSNSGWVS
+260 
-270 AGVNEFFMNY
+270 
-280 NWTTQ
+280 
-285 DVNTTV
+285 TV
-291 STMQGLGKSQYE
+291 
-303 AFAGLDVQ
+303 
-311 QNCMNTNFSSNYL
+311 
-324 LNNNN
+324 
-329 NKLKL
+329 
-334 SLALYCPNSTM
+334 
-345 GLSGDGADFHEVERQ
+345 
-360 FYVNGGDPRST
+360 
-371 SSSGWAGM
+371 
-379 SRFFADHTTI
+379 
-389 ISAPFVTNFNSG
+389 
-401 HGKAFYIDGVKSRD
+401 
-415 AEWSYQ
+415 
-421 SVQDVM
+421 
-427 PTWTWIID
+427 
-435 SNGQKLSGAY
+435 
-445 DFEDAYNGGS
+445 
-455 SIKFYGSLTANKP
+455 
-468 NNIMLYST
+468 
-476 NLDINGSTNIAVTAK
+476 
-491 NDRGLMKLVAYYG
+491 
-504 DSSTS
+504 
-509 SYANCQKATFALDA
+509 
-523 SSGGWTT
+523 
-530 SNVSL
+530 
-535 ASLSGKKL
+535 
-543 YAIGFEIGGTS
+543 
-554 NVSDYQVNIG
+554 YQVNIG

-606 TYEIYRLN
+606 SYEIYRLN

-695 SAQNDGEPASK
+695 SAQNDGEPAWK

-717 WCATNA
+717 WCATNK

-747 YGGEAQNMNTIAFS
+747 YGGESQDMNTIAFS
-761 VQYKSGNNWVTA
+761 VQYKSGNNWVTV

-811 RIYEWQMFETTERN
+811 RIYEWQMFESTERN

-847 SLTHAPTGS
+847 SLTRAPTGS

-913 AFDAEPGAVKYSITV
+913 AFDAEPGAVKYSINV
-928 VQPANGTVSASAT
+928 VQPANGSVAASATSTTAGTTVKLTATPAEGYTLDYFTLDGERINGDTFIMPARNVEVSAVFTANAYSITVVQPAGGMVSASAT

-963 FTLDGARI
+963 FTLDGERI
-971 NGDTFIMPARNVEVS
+971 NGNTFIMPARNVEVS

-999 QPTGGTV
+999 QPTGGSV
-1006 SASATSATAGT
+1006 AASA
-1017 TVKLTA
+1017 
-1023 TPAEGYTLDYFT
+1023 
-1035 LDGARING
+1035 
-1043 NTFSMPARNV
+1043 
-1053 EVSAVFTANAYSIT
+1053 
-1067 VVQPTGGT
+1067 
-1075 VSASTTSAA
+1075 TSAA

-1098 YTLDYFTLDGERI
+1098 YTLDYFTLDG
-1111 NGDTFSMPARNV
+1111 
-1123 EVSAVFTANA
+1123 
-1133 YSITVVQP
+1133 
-1141 TGGTVSASATSA
+1141 
-1153 TAGTTVKLTATPAEG
+1153 
-1168 YTLDYFTL
+1168 
-1176 DGARIN
+1176 ARIN
-1182 GDTFI
+1182 GNTFI

-1208 VQPTGGTVSA
+1208 VQPT
-1218 SATSATAG
+1218 
-1226 TTVKLTATP
+1226 
-1235 AEGYTLDYFT
+1235 
-1245 LDGARINGD
+1245 
-1254 TFIMPA
+1254 
-1260 RNVEVSAVFT
+1260 
-1270 ANAYS
+1270 
-1275 ITVVQPT
+1275 
-1282 GGTVS
+1282 
-1287 ASATSATAGTTVKLT
+1287 
-1302 ATPAEGYT
+1302 
-1310 LDYFTLDGA
+1310 
-1319 RINGDTFIMPARNV
+1319 
-1333 EVSAVFTANAYSIT
+1333 
-1347 VVQPAGGTVSASKLS
+1347 GGTVSASKLS

-1422 ATIYYSN
+1422 ATVYYSN

-1452 ADKWHASGVNGWV
+1452 ADKWHASGINGWV

-1570 YYLNV
+1570 YHLNV

>member
-1 MRVNTIKKIIAAILA
+1 MKGKQYEGKYDKKIIAAILA

-564 RLAVTDSEAAAAS
+564 RLAVTDSEAADAS

-695 SAQNDGEPASK
+695 SAQNDGEPAWK

-717 WCATNA
+717 WCATNK

-732 DQPRTIKRIRIEHAE
+732 DQPRTIKRIRIEHAQ

-761 VQYKSGNNWVTA
+761 VQYKSGNNWVTV
-773 YSTNNNSSAVTD
+773 YSTNSNSSAVTD

-790 VTAQEWRLYI
+790 VTAKEWRLYI

-913 AFDAEPGAVKYSITV
+913 AFDAEPGAVKYSINV
-928 VQPANGTVSASAT
+928 VQPANGSVSASAT

-948 VKLTA
+948 IELAA
-953 TPAEGYTLDY
+953 TPSEGYTLDY
-963 FTLDGARI
+963 FTLDGERI

-1023 TPAEGYTLDYFT
+1023 NPAEGYTLDYFT

-1043 NTFSMPARNV
+1043 DTFIMPARNV

-1067 VVQPTGGT
+1067 VVQPT
-1075 VSASTTSAA
+1075 
-1084 AGTTIELTATPAEG
+1084 
-1098 YTLDYFTLDGERI
+1098 
-1111 NGDTFSMPARNV
+1111 N
-1123 EVSAVFTANA
+1123 
-1133 YSITVVQP
+1133 
-1141 TGGTVSASATSA
+1141 GTVSASATFA
-1153 TAGTTVKLTATPAEG
+1153 TAGTTIELTATPAEG

-1208 VQPTGGTVSA
+1208 VQPT
-1218 SATSATAG
+1218 
-1226 TTVKLTATP
+1226 
-1235 AEGYTLDYFT
+1235 
-1245 LDGARINGD
+1245 
-1254 TFIMPA
+1254 
-1260 RNVEVSAVFT
+1260 
-1270 ANAYS
+1270 
-1275 ITVVQPT
+1275 
-1282 GGTVS
+1282 
-1287 ASATSATAGTTVKLT
+1287 
-1302 ATPAEGYT
+1302 
-1310 LDYFTLDGA
+1310 
-1319 RINGDTFIMPARNV
+1319 
-1333 EVSAVFTANAYSIT
+1333 
-1347 VVQPAGGTVSASKLS
+1347 GGTVSASKLS

-1422 ATIYYSN
+1422 ATVYYSN

-1443 FDGKMSDRE
+1443 FDGKMSDPE
-1452 ADKWHASGVNGWV
+1452 ADKWHASGINGWV

-1482 AGSAGENSNLNTSSW
+1482 AGFAGEGSDLNTSSW

-1570 YYLNV
+1570 YHLNV

>member
-695 SAQNDGEPASK
+695 SAQNDGEPAWK

-717 WCATNA
+717 WCATNK

-732 DQPRTIKRIRIEHAE
+732 DQPRTIKRIRIEHAQ

-761 VQYKSGNNWVTA
+761 VQYKSGNNWVTV
-773 YSTNNNSSAVTD
+773 YSTNSNSSAVTD

-913 AFDAEPGAVKYSITV
+913 AFDAEPGAVKYSINV
-928 VQPANGTVSASAT
+928 VQPANGSVSASAT

-948 VKLTA
+948 IELAA
-953 TPAEGYTLDY
+953 TPSEGYTLDY
-963 FTLDGARI
+963 FTLDGERI

-1023 TPAEGYTLDYFT
+1023 
-1035 LDGARING
+1035 N
-1043 NTFSMPARNV
+1043 
-1053 EVSAVFTANAYSIT
+1053 
-1067 VVQPTGGT
+1067 
-1075 VSASTTSAA
+1075 
-1084 AGTTIELTATPAEG
+1084 
-1098 YTLDYFTLDGERI
+1098 
-1111 NGDTFSMPARNV
+1111 
-1123 EVSAVFTANA
+1123 
-1133 YSITVVQP
+1133 
-1141 TGGTVSASATSA
+1141 
-1153 TAGTTVKLTATPAEG
+1153 PAEG

-1208 VQPTGGTVSA
+1208 VQPTNGTVSA
-1218 SATSATAG
+1218 SATFATAG
-1226 TTVKLTATP
+1226 TTIELTATP
-1235 AEGYTLDYFT
+1235 AEGYTLYYFT

-1282 GGTVS
+1282 
-1287 ASATSATAGTTVKLT
+1287 
-1302 ATPAEGYT
+1302 
-1310 LDYFTLDGA
+1310 
-1319 RINGDTFIMPARNV
+1319 
-1333 EVSAVFTANAYSIT
+1333 
-1347 VVQPAGGTVSASKLS
+1347 GGTVSASKLS

-1422 ATIYYSN
+1422 ATVYYSN

-1443 FDGKMSDRE
+1443 FDGKMSDPE
-1452 ADKWHASGVNGWV
+1452 ADKWHASGINGWV

-1482 AGSAGENSNLNTSSW
+1482 AGFAGEGSDLNTSSW

-1570 YYLNV
+1570 YHLNV

>member
-30 NTLSAVVKAANADSL
+30 STLSAVVKAANADSL

-208 DGYFFNEETAVD
+208 DGYFFNEETGVD

-291 STMQGLGKSQYE
+291 STMQNLGKSQYE

-324 LNNNN
+324 LNNS

-509 SYANCQKATFALDA
+509 SYANCQKATFALDG
-523 SSGGWTT
+523 SSGSWTT

-606 TYEIYRLN
+606 SYEIYRLN

-695 SAQNDGEPASK
+695 SAQNDGEPAWK

-717 WCATNA
+717 WCATNKR
-723 QSGWMTIKL
+723 SGWMTIKL

-747 YGGEAQNMNTIAFS
+747 YGGEAQDMNTIAFS
-761 VQYKSGNNWVTA
+761 VQYKSGNNWVTV

-790 VTAQEWRLYI
+790 VTAQEWRLDI

-913 AFDAEPGAVKYSITV
+913 AFDAEPGAVKYSINV
-928 VQPANGTVSASAT
+928 VQPANGSVA
-941 SATAGTT
+941 
-948 VKLTA
+948 
-953 TPAEGYTLDY
+953 
-963 FTLDGARI
+963 
-971 NGDTFIMPARNVEVS
+971 
-986 AVFTANAYSITVV
+986 
-999 QPTGGTV
+999 
-1006 SASATSATAGT
+1006 ASATSATAGT

-1043 NTFSMPARNV
+1043 NTFIMPARNV
-1053 EVSAVFTANAYSIT
+1053 DVSAVFTANAY
-1067 VVQPTGGT
+1067 G
-1075 VSASTTSAA
+1075 
-1084 AGTTIELTATPAEG
+1084 
-1098 YTLDYFTLDGERI
+1098 
-1111 NGDTFSMPARNV
+1111 
-1123 EVSAVFTANA
+1123 
-1133 YSITVVQP
+1133 ITVVQP

-1153 TAGTTVKLTATPAEG
+1153 TAGTTIELTANPAEG

-1182 GDTFI
+1182 GNTFI
-1187 MPARNVE
+1187 MPARNVD

-1201 NAYSITV
+1201 NAYGITV

-1226 TTVKLTATP
+1226 TTIELTANP

-1245 LDGARINGD
+1245 LDGERINGD
-1254 TFIMPA
+1254 TFTMPA

-1275 ITVVQPT
+1275 INVVQPA
-1282 GGTVS
+1282 GGSVA
-1287 ASATSATAGTTVKLT
+1287 ASATSATAGTTIELT

-1310 LDYFTLDGA
+1310 LDCFTLDGE

-1347 VVQPAGGTVSASKLS
+1347 VVQPANGTVSASKLS

-1482 AGSAGENSNLNTSSW
+1482 AGSAGEDSDLNTSSW

>member
-1 MRVNTIKKIIAAILA
+1 MIL
-16 AVLCF
+16 
-21 GVLPSRSFF
+21 
-30 NTLSAVVKAANADSL
+30 N
-45 NEAYADGT
+45 
-53 SLMPIGPAFT
+53 
-63 VDTLLSWEPTND
+63 
-75 PDSDYS
+75 
-81 RSVVP
+81 
-86 LADRYTGFTVN
+86 
-97 DYANPDAK
+97 
-105 LMVCSLANSKHDATN
+105 
-120 AQGQESFSSYA
+120 
-131 FNYWQ
+131 
-136 YATSF
+136 SF
-141 VYWSGSKRGQV
+141 V
-152 VVPTGE
+152 
-158 FTDAAHTNGVP
+158 
-169 VMGTIFFDWGGNSS
+169 
-183 VVENFVRNYRSVAD
+183 
-197 KLIEVMEYYGF
+197 
-208 DGYFFNEETAVD
+208 
-220 YTTAGNLRSM
+220 
-230 IAYMRQQRPNML
+230 
-242 IGWYDSITDSGN
+242 
-254 LSYQDA
+254 
-260 VNGSNSGWVS
+260 
-270 AGVNEFFMNY
+270 
-280 NWTTQ
+280 
-285 DVNTTV
+285 TV
-291 STMQGLGKSQYE
+291 
-303 AFAGLDVQ
+303 
-311 QNCMNTNFSSNYL
+311 
-324 LNNNN
+324 
-329 NKLKL
+329 
-334 SLALYCPNSTM
+334 
-345 GLSGDGADFHEVERQ
+345 
-360 FYVNGGDPRST
+360 
-371 SSSGWAGM
+371 
-379 SRFFADHTTI
+379 
-389 ISAPFVTNFNSG
+389 
-401 HGKAFYIDGVKSRD
+401 
-415 AEWSYQ
+415 
-421 SVQDVM
+421 
-427 PTWTWIID
+427 
-435 SNGQKLSGAY
+435 
-445 DFEDAYNGGS
+445 
-455 SIKFYGSLTANKP
+455 
-468 NNIMLYST
+468 
-476 NLDINGSTNIAVTAK
+476 
-491 NDRGLMKLVAYYG
+491 
-504 DSSTS
+504 
-509 SYANCQKATFALDA
+509 
-523 SSGGWTT
+523 
-530 SNVSL
+530 
-535 ASLSGKKL
+535 
-543 YAIGFEIGGTS
+543 
-554 NVSDYQVNIG
+554 YQVNIG

-635 VRNDDQADVTI
+635 VRNDDQADVTV

-673 TEKLSDVTVPVN
+673 TERLSDVTVPVN

-695 SAQNDGEPASK
+695 SAQNDGEPAWK

-717 WCATNA
+717 WCATNK

-747 YGGEAQNMNTIAFS
+747 YGGESQDMNTIAFS
-761 VQYKSGNNWVTA
+761 VQYKSGNNWVTV

-800 SNSGSSAWGAI
+800 NNSGSSAWGAI

-847 SLTHAPTGS
+847 SLTHAPTGG

-913 AFDAEPGAVKYSITV
+913 AFDAEPGAVKYSINV
-928 VQPANGTVSASAT
+928 VQPANGSVA
-941 SATAGTT
+941 
-948 VKLTA
+948 
-953 TPAEGYTLDY
+953 
-963 FTLDGARI
+963 
-971 NGDTFIMPARNVEVS
+971 
-986 AVFTANAYSITVV
+986 
-999 QPTGGTV
+999 
-1006 SASATSATAGT
+1006 ASATSATAGT

-1043 NTFSMPARNV
+1043 NTF
-1053 EVSAVFTANAYSIT
+1053 
-1067 VVQPTGGT
+1067 
-1075 VSASTTSAA
+1075 
-1084 AGTTIELTATPAEG
+1084 
-1098 YTLDYFTLDGERI
+1098 
-1111 NGDTFSMPARNV
+1111 
-1123 EVSAVFTANA
+1123 
-1133 YSITVVQP
+1133 
-1141 TGGTVSASATSA
+1141 
-1153 TAGTTVKLTATPAEG
+1153 
-1168 YTLDYFTL
+1168 
-1176 DGARIN
+1176 
-1182 GDTFI
+1182 I

-1208 VQPTGGTVSA
+1208 FQPT
-1218 SATSATAG
+1218 
-1226 TTVKLTATP
+1226 
-1235 AEGYTLDYFT
+1235 
-1245 LDGARINGD
+1245 
-1254 TFIMPA
+1254 
-1260 RNVEVSAVFT
+1260 
-1270 ANAYS
+1270 
-1275 ITVVQPT
+1275 
-1282 GGTVS
+1282 
-1287 ASATSATAGTTVKLT
+1287 
-1302 ATPAEGYT
+1302 
-1310 LDYFTLDGA
+1310 
-1319 RINGDTFIMPARNV
+1319 
-1333 EVSAVFTANAYSIT
+1333 
-1347 VVQPAGGTVSASKLS
+1347 GGTVSASKLS

-1443 FDGKMSDRE
+1443 FDGKMSDPE
-1452 ADKWHASGVNGWV
+1452 ADKWHASGINGWV

-1482 AGSAGENSNLNTSSW
+1482 AGSAGEDSNLNTSSW

-1538 NTADISIDHIDMPEA
+1538 NTADISVDHIDMPEA

-1570 YYLNV
+1570 YHLNV

>member
-16 AVLCF
+16 AVFCF

-208 DGYFFNEETAVD
+208 DGYFFNEETGVD

-324 LNNNN
+324 LNNS

-606 TYEIYRLN
+606 SYEIYRLN

-695 SAQNDGEPASK
+695 SAQNDGEPAWK

-717 WCATNA
+717 WCATNK

-732 DQPRTIKRIRIEHAE
+732 DQPRTIKRIRIEHAQ

-761 VQYKSGNNWVTA
+761 VQYKSGNNWVTV

-913 AFDAEPGAVKYSITV
+913 AFDAEPGAVKYSINV
-928 VQPANGTVSASAT
+928 VQPANGSVAASAT

-948 VKLTA
+948 IELTA

-1023 TPAEGYTLDYFT
+1023 
-1035 LDGARING
+1035 I
-1043 NTFSMPARNV
+1043 
-1053 EVSAVFTANAYSIT
+1053 
-1067 VVQPTGGT
+1067 
-1075 VSASTTSAA
+1075 
-1084 AGTTIELTATPAEG
+1084 
-1098 YTLDYFTLDGERI
+1098 
-1111 NGDTFSMPARNV
+1111 
-1123 EVSAVFTANA
+1123 
-1133 YSITVVQP
+1133 
-1141 TGGTVSASATSA
+1141 
-1153 TAGTTVKLTATPAEG
+1153 PAEG

-1208 VQPTGGTVSA
+1208 VQPT
-1218 SATSATAG
+1218 
-1226 TTVKLTATP
+1226 
-1235 AEGYTLDYFT
+1235 
-1245 LDGARINGD
+1245 
-1254 TFIMPA
+1254 
-1260 RNVEVSAVFT
+1260 
-1270 ANAYS
+1270 
-1275 ITVVQPT
+1275 
-1282 GGTVS
+1282 
-1287 ASATSATAGTTVKLT
+1287 
-1302 ATPAEGYT
+1302 
-1310 LDYFTLDGA
+1310 
-1319 RINGDTFIMPARNV
+1319 
-1333 EVSAVFTANAYSIT
+1333 
-1347 VVQPAGGTVSASKLS
+1347 GGTVSASKLS

-1422 ATIYYSN
+1422 ATVYYSN

-1443 FDGKMSDRE
+1443 FDGKMSDPE
-1452 ADKWHASGVNGWV
+1452 ADKWHASGINGWV

-1482 AGSAGENSNLNTSSW
+1482 AGFAGEGSDLNTSSW

-1570 YYLNV
+1570 YHLNV

>member
-1 MRVNTIKKIIAAILA
+1 MIL
-16 AVLCF
+16 
-21 GVLPSRSFF
+21 
-30 NTLSAVVKAANADSL
+30 N
-45 NEAYADGT
+45 
-53 SLMPIGPAFT
+53 
-63 VDTLLSWEPTND
+63 
-75 PDSDYS
+75 
-81 RSVVP
+81 
-86 LADRYTGFTVN
+86 
-97 DYANPDAK
+97 
-105 LMVCSLANSKHDATN
+105 
-120 AQGQESFSSYA
+120 
-131 FNYWQ
+131 
-136 YATSF
+136 SF
-141 VYWSGSKRGQV
+141 V
-152 VVPTGE
+152 
-158 FTDAAHTNGVP
+158 
-169 VMGTIFFDWGGNSS
+169 
-183 VVENFVRNYRSVAD
+183 
-197 KLIEVMEYYGF
+197 
-208 DGYFFNEETAVD
+208 
-220 YTTAGNLRSM
+220 
-230 IAYMRQQRPNML
+230 
-242 IGWYDSITDSGN
+242 
-254 LSYQDA
+254 
-260 VNGSNSGWVS
+260 
-270 AGVNEFFMNY
+270 
-280 NWTTQ
+280 
-285 DVNTTV
+285 TV
-291 STMQGLGKSQYE
+291 
-303 AFAGLDVQ
+303 
-311 QNCMNTNFSSNYL
+311 
-324 LNNNN
+324 
-329 NKLKL
+329 
-334 SLALYCPNSTM
+334 
-345 GLSGDGADFHEVERQ
+345 
-360 FYVNGGDPRST
+360 
-371 SSSGWAGM
+371 
-379 SRFFADHTTI
+379 
-389 ISAPFVTNFNSG
+389 
-401 HGKAFYIDGVKSRD
+401 
-415 AEWSYQ
+415 
-421 SVQDVM
+421 
-427 PTWTWIID
+427 
-435 SNGQKLSGAY
+435 
-445 DFEDAYNGGS
+445 
-455 SIKFYGSLTANKP
+455 
-468 NNIMLYST
+468 
-476 NLDINGSTNIAVTAK
+476 
-491 NDRGLMKLVAYYG
+491 
-504 DSSTS
+504 
-509 SYANCQKATFALDA
+509 
-523 SSGGWTT
+523 
-530 SNVSL
+530 
-535 ASLSGKKL
+535 
-543 YAIGFEIGGTS
+543 
-554 NVSDYQVNIG
+554 YQVNIG

-606 TYEIYRLN
+606 SYEIYRLN

-635 VRNDDQADVTI
+635 VRNDDQADVTV

-673 TEKLSDVTVPVN
+673 TERLSDITEPANVCLNAT
-685 ICPLAEVTGY
+685 VTGY
-695 SAQNDGEPASK
+695 SAQNDGEPAWK

-732 DQPRTIKRIRIEHAE
+732 DQPRTIKRIRIEHAQ
-747 YGGEAQNMNTIAFS
+747 YGGESQNMNTIAFS
-761 VQYKSGNNWVTA
+761 VQYKSGNNWVTV

-790 VTAQEWRLYI
+790 VTAQEWRLDI

-928 VQPANGTVSASAT
+928 VQPAGGSVAASATSATAGTTIELTATPAEGYTLDYFTLDGERINGDTFIMPARNVEVSAVFTANAYSITVVQPTGGMVSASAT

-971 NGDTFIMPARNVEVS
+971 NGDTFIMPARNVDVS

-1017 TVKLTA
+1017 SVKLTA
-1023 TPAEGYTLDYFT
+1023 TPAEGYTLDYFTLDGERINGNTFIMPARNVKVSAVFTANAYSITVVQPTGGSVAASATSAAAGTTVELTATPAEGYALDYFT

-1067 VVQPTGGT
+1067 VVQPT
-1075 VSASTTSAA
+1075 
-1084 AGTTIELTATPAEG
+1084 
-1098 YTLDYFTLDGERI
+1098 
-1111 NGDTFSMPARNV
+1111 
-1123 EVSAVFTANA
+1123 
-1133 YSITVVQP
+1133 
-1141 TGGTVSASATSA
+1141 
-1153 TAGTTVKLTATPAEG
+1153 
-1168 YTLDYFTL
+1168 
-1176 DGARIN
+1176 
-1182 GDTFI
+1182 
-1187 MPARNVE
+1187 
-1194 VSAVFTA
+1194 
-1201 NAYSITV
+1201 
-1208 VQPTGGTVSA
+1208 
-1218 SATSATAG
+1218 
-1226 TTVKLTATP
+1226 
-1235 AEGYTLDYFT
+1235 
-1245 LDGARINGD
+1245 
-1254 TFIMPA
+1254 
-1260 RNVEVSAVFT
+1260 
-1270 ANAYS
+1270 
-1275 ITVVQPT
+1275 
-1282 GGTVS
+1282 
-1287 ASATSATAGTTVKLT
+1287 
-1302 ATPAEGYT
+1302 
-1310 LDYFTLDGA
+1310 
-1319 RINGDTFIMPARNV
+1319 
-1333 EVSAVFTANAYSIT
+1333 
-1347 VVQPAGGTVSASKLS
+1347 GGTVSASKLS

-1482 AGSAGENSNLNTSSW
+1482 AGSAGEASNLNTSSW

>member
-16 AVLCF
+16 AVFCF

-324 LNNNN
+324 LNNS

-509 SYANCQKATFALDA
+509 SYANCQKAAFALDA

-554 NVSDYQVNIG
+554 NVYDYQVNIG

-606 TYEIYRLN
+606 SYEIYRLN

-635 VRNDDQADVTI
+635 VRNDDQADVTV

-673 TEKLSDVTVPVN
+673 TERLSDITEPVN
-685 ICPLAEVTGY
+685 VCLNATVTGY
-695 SAQNDGEPASK
+695 SAQNDGEPAWK

-723 QSGWMTIKL
+723 RSGWMTIKL
-732 DQPRTIKRIRIEHAE
+732 DQPRTIKRIRIEHAQ
-747 YGGEAQNMNTIAFS
+747 YGGESQDMNTIAFS

-773 YSTNNNSSAVTD
+773 YSTNSNSSAVTD

-790 VTAQEWRLYI
+790 VTAQEWRLHI

-811 RIYEWQMFETTERN
+811 RIYEWQMFETAERN

-913 AFDAEPGAVKYSITV
+913 AFDAEPGAVKYSINV
-928 VQPANGTVSASAT
+928 VQPANGSVAASATFATAGTTIELTATPAEGYTLDYFTLDGERINGDTFIMPARNVDVSAVFTANAYSINVVQPANGSVAASAT

-986 AVFTANAYSITVV
+986 AVFTTNAYSITVV
-999 QPTGGTV
+999 QPANGMV

-1035 LDGARING
+1035 LDG
-1043 NTFSMPARNV
+1043 
-1053 EVSAVFTANAYSIT
+1053 E
-1067 VVQPTGGT
+1067 
-1075 VSASTTSAA
+1075 
-1084 AGTTIELTATPAEG
+1084 
-1098 YTLDYFTLDGERI
+1098 
-1111 NGDTFSMPARNV
+1111 
-1123 EVSAVFTANA
+1123 
-1133 YSITVVQP
+1133 
-1141 TGGTVSASATSA
+1141 
-1153 TAGTTVKLTATPAEG
+1153 
-1168 YTLDYFTL
+1168 
-1176 DGARIN
+1176 
-1182 GDTFI
+1182 
-1187 MPARNVE
+1187 
-1194 VSAVFTA
+1194 
-1201 NAYSITV
+1201 
-1208 VQPTGGTVSA
+1208 
-1218 SATSATAG
+1218 
-1226 TTVKLTATP
+1226 
-1235 AEGYTLDYFT
+1235 
-1245 LDGARINGD
+1245 
-1254 TFIMPA
+1254 
-1260 RNVEVSAVFT
+1260 
-1270 ANAYS
+1270 
-1275 ITVVQPT
+1275 
-1282 GGTVS
+1282 
-1287 ASATSATAGTTVKLT
+1287 
-1302 ATPAEGYT
+1302 
-1310 LDYFTLDGA
+1310 

-1386 NGAANNGGTFTM
+1386 NGAANSGGTFTM

-1422 ATIYYSN
+1422 ATIYYFN

-1443 FDGKMSDRE
+1443 FDGKMSDPE

-1482 AGSAGENSNLNTSSW
+1482 AGSAGESSNLNTSSW

-1530 KRIHVTTG
+1530 KRIHVTNG

>member
-16 AVLCF
+16 AVFCF

-230 IAYMRQQRPNML
+230 IAYMRQQKPNML

-260 VNGSNSGWVS
+260 VNGYNSSWVS

-324 LNNNN
+324 LNNS

-543 YAIGFEIGGTS
+543 YAIGFEVGGTS

-606 TYEIYRLN
+606 SYEIYRLN

-635 VRNDDQADVTI
+635 VRNDDQADVTV

-717 WCATNA
+717 WCATNK

-747 YGGEAQNMNTIAFS
+747 YGGEAQDMNTIAFS
-761 VQYKSGNNWVTA
+761 VQYKSGNNWVTV

-811 RIYEWQMFETTERN
+811 RIYEWQMFETAERN

-913 AFDAEPGAVKYSITV
+913 AFDAEPGAVKYSINV
-928 VQPANGTVSASAT
+928 VQPANGSVSASAT

-948 VKLTA
+948 IELTA
-953 TPAEGYTLDY
+953 NPAEGYTLDY

-971 NGDTFIMPARNVEVS
+971 NGDTFIMPARNVDVS
-986 AVFTANAYSITVV
+986 AVFTANAYGITVV
-999 QPTGGTV
+999 QPT
-1006 SASATSATAGT
+1006 
-1017 TVKLTA
+1017 
-1023 TPAEGYTLDYFT
+1023 
-1035 LDGARING
+1035 
-1043 NTFSMPARNV
+1043 
-1053 EVSAVFTANAYSIT
+1053 
-1067 VVQPTGGT
+1067 
-1075 VSASTTSAA
+1075 
-1084 AGTTIELTATPAEG
+1084 
-1098 YTLDYFTLDGERI
+1098 
-1111 NGDTFSMPARNV
+1111 
-1123 EVSAVFTANA
+1123 
-1133 YSITVVQP
+1133 
-1141 TGGTVSASATSA
+1141 
-1153 TAGTTVKLTATPAEG
+1153 
-1168 YTLDYFTL
+1168 
-1176 DGARIN
+1176 
-1182 GDTFI
+1182 
-1187 MPARNVE
+1187 
-1194 VSAVFTA
+1194 
-1201 NAYSITV
+1201 
-1208 VQPTGGTVSA
+1208 
-1218 SATSATAG
+1218 
-1226 TTVKLTATP
+1226 
-1235 AEGYTLDYFT
+1235 
-1245 LDGARINGD
+1245 
-1254 TFIMPA
+1254 
-1260 RNVEVSAVFT
+1260 
-1270 ANAYS
+1270 
-1275 ITVVQPT
+1275 
-1282 GGTVS
+1282 
-1287 ASATSATAGTTVKLT
+1287 
-1302 ATPAEGYT
+1302 
-1310 LDYFTLDGA
+1310 
-1319 RINGDTFIMPARNV
+1319 
-1333 EVSAVFTANAYSIT
+1333 
-1347 VVQPAGGTVSASKLS
+1347 GGTVSASKLS

-1482 AGSAGENSNLNTSSW
+1482 AGSAGEDSNLNTSSW

>member
-254 LSYQDA
+254 LNYQNA
-260 VNGSNSGWVS
+260 VNGYNSGWVS

-291 STMQGLGKSQYE
+291 STMQNLGKSQYE

-324 LNNNN
+324 LNNN

-554 NVSDYQVNIG
+554 NVYDYQVNIG

-614 ADGTRTLIM
+614 ADGTRALIM

-673 TEKLSDVTVPVN
+673 TERLSDITEPVN
-685 ICPLAEVTGY
+685 VCLNATVTGY
-695 SAQNDGEPASK
+695 SAQNDGEPAWK
-706 AIDGTSENGSK
+706 AIDGTSENSSK
-717 WCATNA
+717 WCATNK

-732 DQPRTIKRIRIEHAE
+732 DQPRTIKRIRIEHAQ

-761 VQYKSGNNWVTA
+761 VQYKSGNNWVTV

-790 VTAQEWRLYI
+790 VTAQEWRLDI

-928 VQPANGTVSASAT
+928 VQPTGGSVAASATSATAGTTIELTATPAEGYTLDYFTLDGERINGDTFSMPARNVEVSAVFTANAYGITVVQPAGGTVSASAT

-953 TPAEGYTLDY
+953 TPAEGYTLDYFTLDGARINGNTFIMPARNVDVSAVFTANAYSINVVQPANGSVAASATSATAGTTVKLTANPAEGYTLDYFTLDGERINGNTFSMPARTVEVSAVFTANAYSINVVQPTGGSVAASATSATAGTTIELTASPAEGYTLDY

-1006 SASATSATAGT
+1006 SASATSAAAGT
-1017 TVKLTA
+1017 TIELTA
-1023 TPAEGYTLDYFT
+1023 NPAEGYTLDYFT

-1043 NTFSMPARNV
+1043 NTFIMPARNV
-1053 EVSAVFTANAYSIT
+1053 DVSAVFTANAYSIT
-1067 VVQPTGGT
+1067 VVQPT
-1075 VSASTTSAA
+1075 
-1084 AGTTIELTATPAEG
+1084 
-1098 YTLDYFTLDGERI
+1098 
-1111 NGDTFSMPARNV
+1111 
-1123 EVSAVFTANA
+1123 
-1133 YSITVVQP
+1133 
-1141 TGGTVSASATSA
+1141 
-1153 TAGTTVKLTATPAEG
+1153 
-1168 YTLDYFTL
+1168 
-1176 DGARIN
+1176 
-1182 GDTFI
+1182 
-1187 MPARNVE
+1187 
-1194 VSAVFTA
+1194 
-1201 NAYSITV
+1201 
-1208 VQPTGGTVSA
+1208 
-1218 SATSATAG
+1218 
-1226 TTVKLTATP
+1226 
-1235 AEGYTLDYFT
+1235 
-1245 LDGARINGD
+1245 
-1254 TFIMPA
+1254 
-1260 RNVEVSAVFT
+1260 
-1270 ANAYS
+1270 
-1275 ITVVQPT
+1275 
-1282 GGTVS
+1282 
-1287 ASATSATAGTTVKLT
+1287 
-1302 ATPAEGYT
+1302 
-1310 LDYFTLDGA
+1310 
-1319 RINGDTFIMPARNV
+1319 
-1333 EVSAVFTANAYSIT
+1333 
-1347 VVQPAGGTVSASKLS
+1347 GGTVSASKLS

-1443 FDGKMSDRE
+1443 FDGKMSDPE
-1452 ADKWHASGVNGWV
+1452 ADKWHASGINGWV

-1482 AGSAGENSNLNTSSW
+1482 AGSASEDSNLNTSSW

-1530 KRIHVTTG
+1530 KKIHVTNG